1 MYIAHIRKSDG
12 REQPLSNHC
21 RTVSRLCAVN
31 VGGSGLSKMAALIGL
46 MHDMGKATDKFRDY
60 LRTALDGGNPKS
72 PHHHAPTGA
81 IYAYRRWFL
90 RENASACERAAA
102 QIVMLCILGHHAGLE
117 DCLDTKG
124 TSPLLDKIKA
134 EAAPAYVG
142 RAIAWFLKN
151 IADEA
156 ELDALFESACRELSA
171 LFPDLDKPS
180 ADTEIVLGLASR
192 LLLSALVDA
201 DRWDSA
207 CFEYGEN
214 PLETAASPDW
224 NALLNTF
231 EQFRRT
237 HLSGKGEIN
246 RIRADISDLCWEKA
260 ASETG
265 IVTLSV
271 PTGGGK
277 TFSSLRYALRH
288 AALNGQTRIF
298 YIIPYNTILDQNAR
312 DIREALA
319 DYPSILEHHSNV
331 VVDKADE
338 RRADRPAGRHSNAV
352 ESEDEQD
359 AYKRLTER
367 WDSDIVLTSLV
378 QFLNACYAAPN
389 SAARRFHAL
398 TNAVLI
404 FDEIQS
410 LPKACKVLFER
421 AIRFLTKYGHSTVVL
436 CTATQ
441 PRLSL
446 SPAPDELMP
455 HVDALYE
462 RLKRV
467 RYAAQLDASR
477 TCASAGAEIARLFE
491 EKSVLAILNTKA
503 AAWNVYD
510 EATQVLRERGYALV
524 SFDPLLPEE
533 ALADAARACPEDE
546 ILCVHMSTLLCP
558 AHRKKLIAWIKAWLK
573 AGRRVLCVS
582 TALIEAG
589 INVSFPVVIRDLAG
603 LPSIVQAAGRANRN
617 MEYGRGDVLIWNFP
631 EEMRA
636 LARLED
642 IQHGADI
649 TRGMLNASIYADEL
663 DSPATINHYFKRE
676 EDYYASDDNKEK
688 KQDFPVEVRE
698 DGLRKSCYLTDLL
711 GKNADAAKE
720 AKRRV
725 SLKPLV
731 LHQSFRTAGK
741 YFYVI
746 PDNTKSVLVPWG
758 GGAELIA
765 ALNGEHD
772 MREEIQLLQ
781 RAQAYSVNVY
791 DNMFKRLDDAGA
803 IRLIGNSGVYALAD
817 GYYDDAGG
825 VSTEQRELLEL
836 LEL

>member
-1 MYIAHIRKSDG
+1 MYIAHIRESDG
-12 REQPLSNHC
+12 REQLLSAHC
-21 RTVSRLCAVN
+21 RNVAALCSRGAEIV
-31 VGGSGLSKMAALIGL
+31 GLSKLARLIGL
-46 MHDMGKATDKFRDY
+46 MHDMGKATDEFADY
-60 LRTALDGGNPKS
+60 LRAALRDDKAKS

-81 IYAYRRWFL
+81 IYAYRRWFM

-102 QIVMLCILGHHAGLE
+102 QIAMLCILGHHAGLT
-117 DCLDTKG
+117 DCLDVKG
-124 TSPLLDKIKA
+124 KSTLLKNMKD
-134 EAAPAYVG
+134 EAVPVHADE
-142 RAIAWFLKN
+142 AIAWFLQN

-171 LFPDLDKPS
+171 LFHDLDKPS
-180 ADTEIVLGLASR
+180 ADTAVALGLISR
-192 LLLSALVDA
+192 LMLSALVDA

-207 CFEYGEN
+207 CFEYDEN
-214 PLETAASPDW
+214 PFEAASAPDW

-231 EQFRRT
+231 ERFRRT
-237 HLSGKGEIN
+237 HLSGEGDIN

-260 ASETG
+260 ASDTG
-265 IVTLSV
+265 VVTLSV

-288 AALNGQTRIF
+288 AALNGQRRLF

-331 VVDKADE
+331 VI
-338 RRADRPAGRHSNAV
+338 

-359 AYKRLTER
+359 TYKRLTER
-367 WDSDIVLTSLV
+367 WDSDIILTSLV

-421 AIRFLTKYGHSTVVL
+421 AIQFLTQYCRSTVVL

-446 SPAPDELMP
+446 TPAPVELMP
-455 HVDALYE
+455 HVEALYE

-467 RYAAQLDASR
+467 RYIPQLDADR
-477 TCASAGAEIARLFE
+477 TCASAGAEIARLLE

-503 AAWNVYD
+503 AAWSVYD
-510 EATQVLRERGYALV
+510 EATRILRERGHALAA
-524 SFDPLLPEE
+524 FDPLLPED
-533 ALADAARACPEDE
+533 ALADAARACSPDE

-558 AHRKKLIAWIKAWLK
+558 AHRKKLIAWIKAWLR

-603 LPSIVQAAGRANRN
+603 LPSVVQAAGRANRN

-631 EEMRA
+631 EEARA
-636 LARLED
+636 LAHLED
-642 IQHGADI
+642 VQHGADI
-649 TRGMLNASIYADEL
+649 TRTFLNSASIDNDEL
-663 DSPATINHYFKRE
+663 DSPKMIENYFNQEARYIE
-676 EDYYASDDNKEK
+676 E
-688 KQDFPVEVRE
+688 KQKFPVEVRE
-698 DGLRKSCYLTDLL
+698 DGLRKSCYLTELL
-711 GKNADAAKE
+711 GKNTQIVSGIGKY
-720 AKRRV
+720 K

-746 PDNTKSVLVPWG
+746 PDDTKSVLVPWG

-772 MREEIQLLQ
+772 MREEIRLLR

-791 DNMFKRLDDAGA
+791 DNMYRRLKNAGA
-803 IRLIGNSGVYALAD
+803 ISLIGNSGVCALAE
-817 GYYDDAGG
+817 GFYSDAGG
-825 VSTEQRELLEL
+825 VSVEQSELEL

>member
-1 MYIAHIRKSDG
+1 MYIAHIRESDG
-12 REQPLSNHC
+12 KEQTLSSHC
-21 RTVSRLCAVN
+21 RNVAALCSRGAEIAGLSRLAE
-31 VGGSGLSKMAALIGL
+31 LIGL
-46 MHDMGKATDKFRDY
+46 THDMGKATDEFADY
-60 LRTALDGGNPKS
+60 LRAALRDDKAKS

-81 IYAYRRWFL
+81 IYAYRRWFM

-102 QIVMLCILGHHAGLE
+102 QIAMLCILGHHAGLT
-117 DCLDTKG
+117 DCLDVKG
-124 TSPLLDKIKA
+124 KSTLLKNMKD
-134 EAAPAYVG
+134 EAVPVHADE
-142 RAIAWFLKN
+142 AIAWFLQN

-171 LFPDLDKPS
+171 LFPDLDRPS
-180 ADTEIVLGLASR
+180 ADTAVALGLISR
-192 LLLSALVDA
+192 LMLSALVDA

-207 CFEYGEN
+207 CFEYDEN
-214 PLETAASPDW
+214 PFEAASAPDW

-231 EQFRRT
+231 ERFRRT
-237 HLSGKGEIN
+237 HLSGEGDIN
-246 RIRADISDLCWEKA
+246 RIRADISDLCWQKA
-260 ASETG
+260 ASDTG
-265 IVTLSV
+265 VVTLSV

-288 AALNGQTRIF
+288 AALNGQRRLF

-331 VVDKADE
+331 VIESEDE
-338 RRADRPAGRHSNAV
+338 RRADRSAGRHSNA

-359 AYKRLTER
+359 TYKRLTER
-367 WDSDIVLTSLV
+367 WDSDIILTSLV

-421 AIRFLTKYGHSTVVL
+421 AIQFLTQYCRSTVML

-446 SPAPDELMP
+446 TPAPVELMP
-455 HVDALYE
+455 HVEALYE

-467 RYAAQLDASR
+467 RYIPQLDADR
-477 TCASAGAEIARLFE
+477 TCASAGAEIARLLE

-503 AAWNVYD
+503 AAWSVYD
-510 EATQVLRERGYALV
+510 EATRILRERGHALAA
-524 SFDPLLPEE
+524 FDPLLPEDT
-533 ALADAARACPEDE
+533 LADAARACSPDE

-558 AHRKKLIAWIKAWLK
+558 AHRKKLIAWIKAWLR

-603 LPSIVQAAGRANRN
+603 LPSVVQAAGRANRN
-617 MEYGRGDVLIWNFP
+617 MEYGCGDVLIWNFP
-631 EEMRA
+631 EEARA
-636 LARLED
+636 LAHLED
-642 IQHGADI
+642 VQHGADI
-649 TRGMLNASIYADEL
+649 TRTFLNSASIDNDEL
-663 DSPATINHYFKRE
+663 DSPKMIENYFNQEARYIE
-676 EDYYASDDNKEK
+676 E
-688 KQDFPVEVRE
+688 KQKFPVEVRE
-698 DGLRKSCYLTDLL
+698 DGLRKSCYLTELL
-711 GKNADAAKE
+711 GKNTQIVSGIGKY
-720 AKRRV
+720 K

-746 PDNTKSVLVPWG
+746 PDDTKSVLVPWG
-758 GGAELIA
+758 GGAALIA

-772 MREEIQLLQ
+772 MREEIRLLR
-781 RAQAYSVNVY
+781 RAQAYSVNLY
-791 DNMFKRLDDAGA
+791 DNMYRRLKNAGA
-803 IRLIGNSGVYALAD
+803 ISLIGNSGVCALAE
-817 GYYDDAGG
+817 GFYSDAGG
-825 VSTEQRELLEL
+825 VSVEQSELEL

>member
-1 MYIAHIRKSDG
+1 MYIAHIRESDG
-12 REQPLSNHC
+12 REQLLSAHC
-21 RTVSRLCAVN
+21 RNVAALCSRGAEIAGLSRLAE
-31 VGGSGLSKMAALIGL
+31 LIGL
-46 MHDMGKATDKFRDY
+46 THDMGKATDEFADY
-60 LRTALDGGNPKS
+60 LRAALRDDKANS

-81 IYAYRRWFL
+81 IYAYRRWFM
-90 RENASACERAAA
+90 RENAPSCERAAA
-102 QIVMLCILGHHAGLE
+102 QIAMLCILGHHAGLT
-117 DCLDTKG
+117 DCLDVKG
-124 TSPLLDKIKA
+124 RSTLLKNMKD
-134 EAAPAYVG
+134 EAAPVHADE
-142 RAIAWFLKN
+142 AIAWFLQN

-171 LFPDLDKPS
+171 LFHDLDKPS
-180 ADTEIVLGLASR
+180 ADTEIALGLVSR
-192 LLLSALVDA
+192 LMLSALVDA

-207 CFEYGEN
+207 CFEYDEN
-214 PLETAASPDW
+214 PFEAAASPDW

-231 EQFRRT
+231 ERFRRT
-237 HLSGKGEIN
+237 HLSGEGEIN

-260 ASETG
+260 ASDTG
-265 IVTLSV
+265 VVTLSV

-288 AALNGQTRIF
+288 AALNGQRRLF

-331 VVDKADE
+331 VTDPK
-338 RRADRPAGRHSNAV
+338 G
-352 ESEDEQD
+352 ESDDGQT

-367 WDSDIVLTSLV
+367 WDSDIILTSLV

-421 AIRFLTKYGHSTVVL
+421 AIQFLTQYCRSTVVL

-446 SPAPDELMP
+446 TPAPVELMP

-467 RYAAQLDASR
+467 RYIPQLDADR
-477 TCASAGAEIARLFE
+477 TCASAGAEIARMLE

-510 EATQVLRERGYALV
+510 AATQALRERGHALTA
-524 SFDPLLPEE
+524 FDPLLPED
-533 ALADAARACPEDE
+533 ALADAARACSPDE

-558 AHRKKLIAWIKAWLK
+558 AHRKRLIAWIKAWLR

-603 LPSIVQAAGRANRN
+603 LPSVVQAAGRANRN
-617 MEYGRGDVLIWNFP
+617 MEYGCGDVLIWNFP
-631 EEMRA
+631 EEA
-636 LARLED
+636 LALAHLED
-642 IQHGADI
+642 VQHGADI
-649 TRGMLNASIYADEL
+649 TRGMLNASIYADAL
-663 DSPATINHYFKRE
+663 DSPATIDRYFERE
-676 EDYYASDDNKEK
+676 EDYIRD
-688 KQDFPVEVRE
+688 KQKFPVIVRE
-698 DGLRKSCYLTDLL
+698 DGLKKPCCLTDLL
-711 GKNADAAKE
+711 GKNTDAVRE
-720 AKRRV
+720 ASRRKW
-725 SLKPLV
+725 LKPLV
-731 LHQSFRTAGK
+731 LRQSFRTAGK

-746 PDNTKSVLVPWG
+746 PDDTKSVLVPWG

-772 MREEIQLLQ
+772 MREEIRLLR

-791 DNMFKRLDDAGA
+791 DNMYRRLKNAGA
-803 IRLIGNSGVYALAD
+803 ISLIGNGGVCALAE
-817 GYYDDAGG
+817 GFYSDAGG
-825 VSTEQRELLEL
+825 VSVEQSELEL

>member
-1 MYIAHIRKSDG
+1 MYIAHIRESDG
-12 REQPLSNHC
+12 KEQTLSSHC
-21 RTVSRLCAVN
+21 RNVAALCSRGAEIV
-31 VGGSGLSKMAALIGL
+31 GLSKLAELIGL
-46 MHDMGKATDKFRDY
+46 THDMGKATDEFADY
-60 LRTALDGGNPKS
+60 LRAALRDDKAKS

-81 IYAYRRWFL
+81 IYAYRRWFM

-102 QIVMLCILGHHAGLE
+102 QIAMLCILGHHAGLT
-117 DCLDTKG
+117 DCLDVKG
-124 TSPLLDKIKA
+124 QSSLLDKMQA
-134 EAAPAYVG
+134 EAAPVHADK
-142 RAIAWFLKN
+142 AIAWFLQN

-171 LFPDLDKPS
+171 LFHDLDKPS
-180 ADTEIVLGLASR
+180 ADTEIALGLISR
-192 LLLSALVDA
+192 LMLSALVDA

-207 CFEYGEN
+207 CFEYDEN
-214 PLETAASPDW
+214 PFEAASAPDW

-231 EQFRRT
+231 ERFRRT
-237 HLSGKGEIN
+237 HLSGEGEIN
-246 RIRADISDLCWEKA
+246 RIRADISDLCWQKA

-265 IVTLSV
+265 VVTLSV

-288 AALNGQTRIF
+288 AALNGQRRLF

-331 VVDKADE
+331 VIESEDE
-338 RRADRPAGRHSNAV
+338 RRADRSAGRHSNA

-359 AYKRLTER
+359 TYKRLTER
-367 WDSDIVLTSLV
+367 WDSDIILTSLV

-421 AIRFLTKYGHSTVVL
+421 AIQFLTQYCRSTVVL

-446 SPAPDELMP
+446 TPAPVELMP

-467 RYAAQLDASR
+467 RYIPQLDAER
-477 TCASAGAEIARLFE
+477 TCASAGAEIARLLE

-503 AAWNVYD
+503 AAWSVYD
-510 EATQVLRERGYALV
+510 AATQALRERGHALAA
-524 SFDPLLPEE
+524 FDPLLPED
-533 ALADAARACPEDE
+533 ALADAARACSPDE

-558 AHRKKLIAWIKAWLK
+558 AHRKKLIAWIKAWLR

-603 LPSIVQAAGRANRN
+603 LPSVVQAAGRANRN

-631 EEMRA
+631 EEARA
-636 LARLED
+636 LAHLED
-642 IQHGADI
+642 VQHGADI
-649 TRGMLNASIYADEL
+649 TRGMLNASIYADAL
-663 DSPATINHYFKRE
+663 DSPATINRYFERE
-676 EDYYASDDNKEK
+676 EEYIKDKQKFPATDDSGK
-688 KQDFPVEVRE
+688 KI
-698 DGLRKSCYLTDLL
+698 YLTRLL
-711 GKNADAAKE
+711 GKNADAVQSAS
-720 AKRRV
+720 RFR

-746 PDNTKSVLVPWG
+746 PDDTKSVLVPWG

-772 MREEIQLLQ
+772 MREEIQLLR
-781 RAQAYSVNVY
+781 RAQAYSVNLY
-791 DNMFKRLDDAGA
+791 DNMYRRLKNAGA
-803 IRLIGNSGVYALAD
+803 ISLIGNSGVCALAE
-817 GYYDDAGG
+817 GFYSDAGG
-825 VSTEQRELLEL
+825 VSVEQEELEL
-836 LEL
+836 LMC

>member
-1 MYIAHIRKSDG
+1 MYIAHIRESDG
-12 REQPLSNHC
+12 KEQTLSSHC
-21 RTVSRLCAVN
+21 RNVAALCSRGAEIV
-31 VGGSGLSKMAALIGL
+31 GLSKLAELIGL
-46 MHDMGKATDKFRDY
+46 THDMGKATDEFEDY
-60 LRTALDGGNPKS
+60 LRAALRDDKANS

-81 IYAYRRWFL
+81 IYAYRRWFM
-90 RENASACERAAA
+90 RENAPACERAAA
-102 QIVMLCILGHHAGLE
+102 QIAMLCILGHHAGLT
-117 DCLDTKG
+117 DCLDVKG
-124 TSPLLDKIKA
+124 RSTLLKNMKD
-134 EAAPAYVG
+134 EAVLVHADE
-142 RAIAWFLKN
+142 AIAWFLKN
-151 IADEA
+151 ISDEA

-171 LFPDLDKPS
+171 LFHDLDKPS
-180 ADTEIVLGLASR
+180 ADTEIALGLVSR
-192 LLLSALVDA
+192 LMLSALVDA

-207 CFEYGEN
+207 CFEYDEN
-214 PLETAASPDW
+214 PFEAASAPDW

-231 EQFRRT
+231 ERFRRT
-237 HLSGKGEIN
+237 HLSGEGEIN
-246 RIRADISDLCWEKA
+246 RIRADISDLCWQKA
-260 ASETG
+260 ASDTG
-265 IVTLSV
+265 VVTLSV

-288 AALNGQTRIF
+288 AALNGQRRLF

-331 VVDKADE
+331 VI
-338 RRADRPAGRHSNAV
+338 

-359 AYKRLTER
+359 TYKRLTER
-367 WDSDIVLTSLV
+367 WDSDIILTSLV

-421 AIRFLTKYGHSTVVL
+421 AIQFLTQYCRSTVVL

-446 SPAPDELMP
+446 TPAPVELMP
-455 HVDALYE
+455 HVEALYE

-467 RYAAQLDASR
+467 RYIPQLDADR
-477 TCASAGAEIARLFE
+477 TCASAGAEIARLLE

-503 AAWNVYD
+503 AAWSVYD
-510 EATQVLRERGYALV
+510 EATRILRERGHALAA
-524 SFDPLLPEE
+524 FDPLLPEDT
-533 ALADAARACPEDE
+533 LADAARACSPDE

-558 AHRKKLIAWIKAWLK
+558 AHRKKLIAWIKAWLR

-603 LPSIVQAAGRANRN
+603 LPSVVQAAGRANRN
-617 MEYGRGDVLIWNFP
+617 MEYGCGDVLIWNFP
-631 EEMRA
+631 EEARA
-636 LARLED
+636 LAHLED
-642 IQHGADI
+642 VQHGADI
-649 TRGMLNASIYADEL
+649 TRTFLNSASIDNDEL
-663 DSPATINHYFKRE
+663 DSPKMIENYFNQEARYIE
-676 EDYYASDDNKEK
+676 E
-688 KQDFPVEVRE
+688 KQKFPVEVRE
-698 DGLRKSCYLTDLL
+698 DGLRKSCYLTELL
-711 GKNADAAKE
+711 GKNTQIVSGIGKY
-720 AKRRV
+720 K

-746 PDNTKSVLVPWG
+746 PDDTKSVLVPWG

-772 MREEIQLLQ
+772 MREEIRLLR
-781 RAQAYSVNVY
+781 RAQAYSVNLY
-791 DNMFKRLDDAGA
+791 DNMYRRLKNAGA
-803 IRLIGNSGVYALAD
+803 ISLIGNSGVCALAE
-817 GYYDDAGG
+817 GFYSDAGG
-825 VSTEQRELLEL
+825 VSVEQEELEL

>member
-1 MYIAHIRKSDG
+1 MKD
-12 REQPLSNHC
+12 E
-21 RTVSRLCAVN
+21 AVL
-31 VGGSGLSKMAALIGL
+31 V
-46 MHDMGKATDKFRDY
+46 
-60 LRTALDGGNPKS
+60 
-72 PHHHAPTGA
+72 HAD
-81 IYAYRRWFL
+81 
-90 RENASACERAAA
+90 E
-102 QIVMLCILGHHAGLE
+102 
-117 DCLDTKG
+117 
-124 TSPLLDKIKA
+124 
-134 EAAPAYVG
+134 
-142 RAIAWFLKN
+142 AIAWFLKN
-151 IADEA
+151 ISDEA

-171 LFPDLDKPS
+171 LFHDLDKPS
-180 ADTEIVLGLASR
+180 ADTEIALGRVSR
-192 LLLSALVDA
+192 LMLSALVDA

-207 CFEYGEN
+207 CFEYDEN
-214 PLETAASPDW
+214 PFEAASAPDW

-231 EQFRRT
+231 ERFRRT
-237 HLSGKGEIN
+237 HLSGEGEIN
-246 RIRADISDLCWEKA
+246 RIRADISDLCWQKA

-265 IVTLSV
+265 VVTLSV

-288 AALNGQTRIF
+288 AALNGQRRLF

-331 VVDKADE
+331 VIESEDE
-338 RRADRPAGRHSNAV
+338 RRADRSAGRHSNA

-359 AYKRLTER
+359 TYKRLTER
-367 WDSDIVLTSLV
+367 WDSDIILTSLV

-421 AIRFLTKYGHSTVVL
+421 AIQFLTQYCRSTVML

-446 SPAPDELMP
+446 TPAPVELMP
-455 HVDALYE
+455 HVEALYE

-467 RYAAQLDASR
+467 RYIPQLDADR
-477 TCASAGAEIARLFE
+477 TCASAGAEIARLLE

-503 AAWNVYD
+503 AAWSVYD
-510 EATQVLRERGYALV
+510 EATRILRERGHALAA
-524 SFDPLLPEE
+524 FDPLLPEDT
-533 ALADAARACPEDE
+533 LADAARACSPDE

-558 AHRKKLIAWIKAWLK
+558 AHRKKLIAWIKAWLR

-603 LPSIVQAAGRANRN
+603 LPSVVQAAGRANRN
-617 MEYGRGDVLIWNFP
+617 MEYGCGDVLIWNFP
-631 EEMRA
+631 EEARA
-636 LARLED
+636 LAHLED
-642 IQHGADI
+642 VQHGADI
-649 TRGMLNASIYADEL
+649 TRTFLNSASIDNDEL
-663 DSPATINHYFKRE
+663 DSPKMIENYFNQEARYIE
-676 EDYYASDDNKEK
+676 E
-688 KQDFPVEVRE
+688 KQKFPVEVRE
-698 DGLRKSCYLTDLL
+698 DGLRKSCYLTELL
-711 GKNADAAKE
+711 GKNTQIVSGIGKY
-720 AKRRV
+720 K

-731 LHQSFRTAGK
+731 LRQSFRTAGK

-746 PDNTKSVLVPWG
+746 PDDTKSVLVPWG

-772 MREEIQLLQ
+772 MREEIRLLR
-781 RAQAYSVNVY
+781 RAQAYSVNLY
-791 DNMFKRLDDAGA
+791 DNMYRRLKNAGA
-803 IRLIGNSGVYALAD
+803 ISLIGNSGVCALAE
-817 GYYDDAGG
+817 GFYSDAGG
-825 VSTEQRELLEL
+825 VSVEQSELEL

>member
-1 MYIAHIRKSDG
+1 MYIAHIRESDG
-12 REQPLSNHC
+12 KEQTLSSHC
-21 RTVSRLCAVN
+21 RNVAALCSRGAEIVGLSRLAE
-31 VGGSGLSKMAALIGL
+31 LIGL
-46 MHDMGKATDKFRDY
+46 THDMGKATDEFADY
-60 LRTALDGGNPKS
+60 LRAAFRGGKAKS

-81 IYAYRRWFL
+81 IYAYRRWFM

-102 QIVMLCILGHHAGLE
+102 QIAMLCILGHHAGLT
-117 DCLDTKG
+117 DCLDVKG
-124 TSPLLDKIKA
+124 QSTLLEKMK
-134 EAAPAYVG
+134 EAASVHADE
-142 RAIAWFLKN
+142 AIAWFLQN

-156 ELDALFESACRELSA
+156 ELDALYESACRELNA
-171 LFPDLDKPS
+171 LFPDLDRPS
-180 ADTEIVLGLASR
+180 ADTAVALGLISR
-192 LLLSALVDA
+192 LMLSALVDA

-207 CFEYGEN
+207 CFEYDEN
-214 PLETAASPDW
+214 PFEAASAPDW

-231 EQFRRT
+231 ERFRQT
-237 HLSGKGEIN
+237 HLSGEGDIN

-260 ASETG
+260 ASDTG
-265 IVTLSV
+265 VVTLSV

-288 AALNGQTRIF
+288 AALNGQRRLF

-331 VVDKADE
+331 VIESEDE
-338 RRADRPAGRHSNAV
+338 RRADRSAGRHSNT

-359 AYKRLTER
+359 TYKRLTER
-367 WDSDIVLTSLV
+367 WDSDIILTSLV

-421 AIRFLTKYGHSTVVL
+421 AIQFLTQYCRSTVVL

-446 SPAPDELMP
+446 TPAPVELMP

-467 RYAAQLDASR
+467 RYIPQLDAER
-477 TCASAGAEIARLFE
+477 TCASAGAEIARLLE

-503 AAWNVYD
+503 AAWSVYD
-510 EATQVLRERGYALV
+510 EATRILRERGHALAA
-524 SFDPLLPEE
+524 FDPLLPED
-533 ALADAARACPEDE
+533 ALADAARACSPDE

-558 AHRKKLIAWIKAWLK
+558 AHRKKLIAWIKAWLR

-603 LPSIVQAAGRANRN
+603 LPSVVQAAGRANRN
-617 MEYGRGDVLIWNFP
+617 MEYGCGDVLIWNFP
-631 EEMRA
+631 EETRA
-636 LARLED
+636 LAHLED
-642 IQHGADI
+642 VQHGADI
-649 TRGMLNASIYADEL
+649 TRTFLNSASIDNDEL
-663 DSPATINHYFKRE
+663 DSPKMIENYFNQEARYIE
-676 EDYYASDDNKEK
+676 E
-688 KQDFPVEVRE
+688 KQKFPVEVRE

-711 GKNADAAKE
+711 GKNT
-720 AKRRV
+720 RIV
-725 SLKPLV
+725 SGIGKYKLLKPLV

-746 PDNTKSVLVPWG
+746 PDDTKSVLVPWG

-772 MREEIQLLQ
+772 MREEIRLLR

-791 DNMFKRLDDAGA
+791 DNMFKRLRGAGA
-803 IRLIGNSGVYALAD
+803 ISLIGNSGVCALAE
-817 GYYDDAGG
+817 GFYSDAGG
-825 VSTEQRELLEL
+825 VSVEQSELEL
-836 LEL
+836 LEW

>member
-1 MYIAHIRKSDG
+1 MYIAHIRESDG
-12 REQPLSNHC
+12 KEQTLSSHC
-21 RTVSRLCAVN
+21 RNVAALCSRGAEIV
-31 VGGSGLSKMAALIGL
+31 GLSKLARLIGL
-46 MHDMGKATDKFRDY
+46 MHDMGKATDKFADY
-60 LRTALDGGNPKS
+60 LRAALRDDKANS

-81 IYAYRRWFL
+81 IYAYRRWFM

-102 QIVMLCILGHHAGLE
+102 QIAMLCILGHHAGLT
-117 DCLDTKG
+117 DCLDVKG
-124 TSPLLDKIKA
+124 QSKLLEKMK
-134 EAAPAYVG
+134 EAASVHADE
-142 RAIAWFLKN
+142 AIAWFLQN

-156 ELDALFESACRELSA
+156 ELDALYESACRELNA
-171 LFPDLDKPS
+171 LFPDLDRPS
-180 ADTEIVLGLASR
+180 ADTAVALGLISR
-192 LLLSALVDA
+192 LMLSALVDA

-207 CFEYGEN
+207 CFEYNEN
-214 PLETAASPDW
+214 PFEAAAAPDW

-231 EQFRRT
+231 ERFRRT
-237 HLSGKGEIN
+237 HLSGEGDIN
-246 RIRADISDLCWEKA
+246 RIRADISDLCWQKA
-260 ASETG
+260 ASDTG
-265 IVTLSV
+265 VVTLSV

-288 AALNGQTRIF
+288 AALNGQRRIF

-331 VVDKADE
+331 VIESEDE
-338 RRADRPAGRHSNAV
+338 RRADRSAGRHSNA
-352 ESEDEQD
+352 ESEDEQAD
-359 AYKRLTER
+359 YKRLTER
-367 WDSDIVLTSLV
+367 WDSDIILTSLV

-421 AIRFLTKYGHSTVVL
+421 AIQFLTQYCRSTVML

-446 SPAPDELMP
+446 TPAPVELMP

-467 RYAAQLDASR
+467 RYIPQLDADR
-477 TCASAGAEIARLFE
+477 TCASAGAEIARMLE

-510 EATQVLRERGYALV
+510 AATQALRERGYALAA
-524 SFDPLLPEE
+524 FDPHLPEE
-533 ALADAARACPEDE
+533 ALVDAARASSPDE
-546 ILCVHMSTLLCP
+546 TLCVHMSTLLCP
-558 AHRKKLIAWIKAWLK
+558 AHRKKLIAWIKAWLR

-603 LPSIVQAAGRANRN
+603 LPSVVQAAGRANRN

-631 EEMRA
+631 EETRA
-636 LARLED
+636 LAHLED
-642 IQHGADI
+642 VQHGADI
-649 TRGMLNASIYADEL
+649 TRTFLNSASIDNDEL
-663 DSPATINHYFKRE
+663 DSPKMIENYFNQEARYIE
-676 EDYYASDDNKEK
+676 E
-688 KQDFPVEVRE
+688 KQKFPVEVRE
-698 DGLRKSCYLTDLL
+698 DGRRKPCCLTGLL
-711 GKNADAAKE
+711 GKNTDAVRE
-720 AKRRV
+720 AGRREW
-725 SLKPLV
+725 LKLLV
-731 LHQSFRTAGK
+731 LRQSFRTAGK

-746 PDNTKSVLVPWG
+746 PDDTKSVLVPWG

-772 MREEIQLLQ
+772 MREEIRLLR

-791 DNMFKRLDDAGA
+791 DNMYRRLKNAGA
-803 IRLIGNSGVYALAD
+803 ISPIGNSGVCALAD
-817 GYYDDAGG
+817 GFYSNEGG
-825 VSTEQRELLEL
+825 LSVEQHELEPIIFS
-836 LEL
+836 

>member
-1 MYIAHIRKSDG
+1 MYIAHIRESDG
-12 REQPLSNHC
+12 REQLLSAHC
-21 RTVSRLCAVN
+21 RNVAALCSRGAEIV
-31 VGGSGLSKMAALIGL
+31 GLSKLAELIGL
-46 MHDMGKATDKFRDY
+46 THDMGKATDEFADY
-60 LRTALDGGNPKS
+60 LRAALRDDKAKS

-81 IYAYRRWFL
+81 IYAYRRWFM

-102 QIVMLCILGHHAGLE
+102 QIAMLCILGHHAGLT
-117 DCLDTKG
+117 DCLDVKG
-124 TSPLLDKIKA
+124 KSTLLKNMKD
-134 EAAPAYVG
+134 EAAPVHADK
-142 RAIAWFLKN
+142 AIAWFLQN

-171 LFPDLDKPS
+171 LFHDLDRPS
-180 ADTEIVLGLASR
+180 ADTAVALGLVSR
-192 LLLSALVDA
+192 LMLSALVDA

-207 CFEYGEN
+207 CFEYDEN
-214 PLETAASPDW
+214 PFEAASAPDW

-231 EQFRRT
+231 ERFRQT
-237 HLSGKGEIN
+237 HLSGEGEIN
-246 RIRADISDLCWEKA
+246 RIRADISDLCWQKA

-265 IVTLSV
+265 VVTLSV

-288 AALNGQTRIF
+288 AALNGQRRLF

-331 VVDKADE
+331 VIESEDE
-338 RRADRPAGRHSNAV
+338 RRADRSAGRHSNA

-359 AYKRLTER
+359 TYKRLTER
-367 WDSDIVLTSLV
+367 WDSDIILTSLV

-421 AIRFLTKYGHSTVVL
+421 AIQFLTQYCRSTVVL

-446 SPAPDELMP
+446 TPAPVELMP
-455 HVDALYE
+455 HVEALYE

-467 RYAAQLDASR
+467 RYIPQLDADR
-477 TCASAGAEIARLFE
+477 TCASAGAEIARLLE

-503 AAWNVYD
+503 AAWSVYD
-510 EATQVLRERGYALV
+510 EATRILRERGHALAA
-524 SFDPLLPEE
+524 FDPLLPEDT
-533 ALADAARACPEDE
+533 LADAARACSPDE
-546 ILCVHMSTLLCP
+546 ILCVNMSTLLCP
-558 AHRKKLIAWIKAWLK
+558 AHRKKLIAWIKAWLR

-603 LPSIVQAAGRANRN
+603 LPSVVQAAGRANRN

-631 EEMRA
+631 EEARA
-636 LARLED
+636 LAHLED
-642 IQHGADI
+642 VQHGADI
-649 TRGMLNASIYADEL
+649 TRTFLNSASIDNDEL
-663 DSPATINHYFKRE
+663 DSPKMIENYFNQEARYIE
-676 EDYYASDDNKEK
+676 E
-688 KQDFPVEVRE
+688 KQEFPVEVRE
-698 DGLRKSCYLTDLL
+698 DGLRKSCYLTELL
-711 GKNADAAKE
+711 GKNTQIVSGIGKY
-720 AKRRV
+720 K

-746 PDNTKSVLVPWG
+746 PDDTKSVIVPWG
-758 GGAELIA
+758 GGAALIA

-772 MREEIQLLQ
+772 MREEIQLLR
-781 RAQAYSVNVY
+781 RAQAYSVNLY
-791 DNMFKRLDDAGA
+791 DNMYRRLKNAGA
-803 IRLIGNSGVYALAD
+803 ISLIGNSGVCALAE
-817 GYYDDAGG
+817 GFYSDAGG
-825 VSTEQRELLEL
+825 VSVEQSELEL

>member
-1 MYIAHIRKSDG
+1 MYIAHIRESDG
-12 REQPLSNHC
+12 REQLLSAHC
-21 RTVSRLCAVN
+21 RNVAALCSRGAEIV
-31 VGGSGLSKMAALIGL
+31 GLSKLAELIGL
-46 MHDMGKATDKFRDY
+46 THDMGKATDEFADY
-60 LRTALDGGNPKS
+60 LRAALRDDKAKS

-81 IYAYRRWFL
+81 IYAYRRWFM

-102 QIVMLCILGHHAGLE
+102 QIAMLCILGHHAGLT
-117 DCLDTKG
+117 DCLDVKG
-124 TSPLLDKIKA
+124 KSTLLKNMKD
-134 EAAPAYVG
+134 EAVPVHADE
-142 RAIAWFLKN
+142 AIAWFLQN

-171 LFPDLDKPS
+171 LFHDLDKPS
-180 ADTEIVLGLASR
+180 ADTAVALGLISR
-192 LLLSALVDA
+192 LMLSALVDA

-207 CFEYGEN
+207 CFEYDEN
-214 PLETAASPDW
+214 PFEAASAPDW

-231 EQFRRT
+231 ERFRRT
-237 HLSGKGEIN
+237 HLSGEGDIN

-260 ASETG
+260 ASDTG
-265 IVTLSV
+265 VVTLSV

-288 AALNGQTRIF
+288 AALNGQRRLF

-331 VVDKADE
+331 VIESEDE
-338 RRADRPAGRHSNAV
+338 RRADRSAGRHSNA
-352 ESEDEQD
+352 EPEDEQAD
-359 AYKRLTER
+359 YKRLTER
-367 WDSDIVLTSLV
+367 WDSDIILTSLV

-421 AIRFLTKYGHSTVVL
+421 AIQFLTQYCRSTVVL

-441 PRLSL
+441 PHLSL
-446 SPAPDELMP
+446 TPAPVELMP

-467 RYAAQLDASR
+467 RYIPQLDADR
-477 TCASAGAEIARLFE
+477 TCASAGAEIARLLE

-503 AAWNVYD
+503 AAWSVYD
-510 EATQVLRERGYALV
+510 AATQALRERGHALAA
-524 SFDPLLPEE
+524 FDPLLPED
-533 ALADAARACPEDE
+533 ALADAARACSPDE

-558 AHRKKLIAWIKAWLK
+558 AHRKKLIAWIKAWLR

-603 LPSIVQAAGRANRN
+603 LPSVVQAAGRANRN
-617 MEYGRGDVLIWNFP
+617 MEYGCGDVLIWNFS
-631 EEMRA
+631 EEARA
-636 LARLED
+636 LAHLED
-642 IQHGADI
+642 VQHGADI
-649 TRGMLNASIYADEL
+649 TRGMLNASIYADAL

-676 EDYYASDDNKEK
+676 EDYYARGDNKEK
-688 KQDFPVEVRE
+688 QKFPVIVRE
-698 DGLRKSCYLTDLL
+698 DGLKKPCYLTELL
-711 GKNADAAKE
+711 GKNTQIVSGIGKY
-720 AKRRV
+720 K

-746 PDNTKSVLVPWG
+746 PDDTKSVLVPWG
-758 GGAELIA
+758 GGAALIA

-772 MREEIQLLQ
+772 MREEIRLLR
-781 RAQAYSVNVY
+781 RAQAYSVNLY
-791 DNMFKRLDDAGA
+791 DNMYRRLKNAGA
-803 IRLIGNSGVYALAD
+803 ISLIGNSGVCALAE
-817 GYYDDAGG
+817 GFYSDAGG
-825 VSTEQRELLEL
+825 VSVEQSELEL

>member
-1 MYIAHIRKSDG
+1 MYIAHIRESDG
-12 REQPLSNHC
+12 KEQTLSSHC
-21 RTVSRLCAVN
+21 RNVAALCSRGAEIVGLSRLAE
-31 VGGSGLSKMAALIGL
+31 LIGL
-46 MHDMGKATDKFRDY
+46 THDMGKATDEFADY
-60 LRTALDGGNPKS
+60 LRAALRDDKANS

-81 IYAYRRWFL
+81 IYAYRRWFM
-90 RENASACERAAA
+90 RENAPSCERAAA
-102 QIVMLCILGHHAGLE
+102 QIAMLCILGHHAGLT
-117 DCLDTKG
+117 DCLDVKG
-124 TSPLLDKIKA
+124 QSSLLDKMQA
-134 EAAPAYVG
+134 EAAPVHADK
-142 RAIAWFLKN
+142 AIAWFLQN

-171 LFPDLDKPS
+171 LFHDLDKPS
-180 ADTEIVLGLASR
+180 AGTAVALGLISR
-192 LLLSALVDA
+192 LMLSALVDA

-207 CFEYGEN
+207 CFEYDEN
-214 PLETAASPDW
+214 PFEAASAPDW

-231 EQFRRT
+231 ERFRRT
-237 HLSGKGEIN
+237 HLSGEGEIN
-246 RIRADISDLCWEKA
+246 RIRADISDLCWQKA
-260 ASETG
+260 ASDTG
-265 IVTLSV
+265 VVTLSV

-288 AALNGQTRIF
+288 AALNGQRRLF

-331 VVDKADE
+331 VIESEDE
-338 RRADRPAGRHSNAV
+338 RRADRSAGRHSNA
-352 ESEDEQD
+352 ESEDEQAD
-359 AYKRLTER
+359 YKRLTER
-367 WDSDIVLTSLV
+367 WDSDIILTSLV

-421 AIRFLTKYGHSTVVL
+421 AIQFLTQYCRSTVVL

-446 SPAPDELMP
+446 TPAPVELMP

-467 RYAAQLDASR
+467 RYIPQLDADR
-477 TCASAGAEIARLFE
+477 TCASAGAEIARLLE

-503 AAWNVYD
+503 AAWSVYD
-510 EATQVLRERGYALV
+510 EATRILRERGHALAA
-524 SFDPLLPEE
+524 FDPHLPEE
-533 ALADAARACPEDE
+533 ALSDAARASSPDE
-546 ILCVHMSTLLCP
+546 TLCVHMSTLLCP
-558 AHRKKLIAWIKAWLK
+558 AHRKKLIAWIKAWLR

-603 LPSIVQAAGRANRN
+603 LPSVVQAAGRANRN

-631 EEMRA
+631 EEARA
-636 LARLED
+636 LAHLED
-642 IQHGADI
+642 VQHGADI
-649 TRGMLNASIYADEL
+649 TRGMLNASIYAGEL
-663 DSPATINHYFKRE
+663 DSPAAIDRYFERE
-676 EDYYASDDNKEK
+676 EDYIRD
-688 KQDFPVEVRE
+688 KQKFPVIVRE
-698 DGLRKSCYLTDLL
+698 DGLKKPCCLTDLL
-711 GKNADAAKE
+711 GKNTDAVRE
-720 AKRRV
+720 ASRRKW
-725 SLKPLV
+725 LKLLV
-731 LHQSFRTAGK
+731 LRQSFRTAGQ

-746 PDNTKSVLVPWG
+746 PDDTKSVLVPWG
-758 GGAELIA
+758 GGAALIA

-772 MREEIQLLQ
+772 MREEIQLLR

-791 DNMFKRLDDAGA
+791 DNMYRRLKNAGA
-803 IRLIGNSGVYALAD
+803 ISLIGNSGVCALAE
-817 GYYDDAGG
+817 GFYSDAGG
-825 VSTEQRELLEL
+825 VSVEQEELEL

>member
-1 MYIAHIRKSDG
+1 MYIAHIRESDG
-12 REQPLSNHC
+12 KEQTLSLHC
-21 RTVSRLCAVN
+21 RNVAALCSRGAEIV
-31 VGGSGLSKMAALIGL
+31 GLSKLARLIGL
-46 MHDMGKATDKFRDY
+46 MHDMGKATDEFADY
-60 LRTALDGGNPKS
+60 LRAALRDDKANS

-81 IYAYRRWFL
+81 IYAYRRWFM

-102 QIVMLCILGHHAGLE
+102 QIAMLCILGHHAGLT
-117 DCLDTKG
+117 DCLDVKG
-124 TSPLLDKIKA
+124 QSSLLDKMQA
-134 EAAPAYVG
+134 EAAPVHADE
-142 RAIAWFLKN
+142 AIAWFLQN

-171 LFPDLDKPS
+171 LFHDLDKPS
-180 ADTEIVLGLASR
+180 ADTEIALGLVSR
-192 LLLSALVDA
+192 LMLSALVDA

-207 CFEYGEN
+207 CFEYDEN
-214 PLETAASPDW
+214 PFEAASAPDW

-231 EQFRRT
+231 ERFRQT
-237 HLSGKGEIN
+237 HLSGEGDIN
-246 RIRADISDLCWEKA
+246 RIRADISDLCWQKA

-288 AALNGQTRIF
+288 AALNGQRRLF

-331 VVDKADE
+331 VIESEDE
-338 RRADRPAGRHSNAV
+338 RRADRSAGRHSNA

-359 AYKRLTER
+359 TYKRLTER
-367 WDSDIVLTSLV
+367 WDSDIILTSLV

-421 AIRFLTKYGHSTVVL
+421 AIQFLTQYCRSTVVL

-446 SPAPDELMP
+446 TPAPVELMP
-455 HVDALYE
+455 HVEALYE

-467 RYAAQLDASR
+467 RYIPQLDADR
-477 TCASAGAEIARLFE
+477 TCASAGAEIARLLE

-503 AAWNVYD
+503 AAWSVYD
-510 EATQVLRERGYALV
+510 EATRILRERGHALAA
-524 SFDPLLPEE
+524 FDPLLPED
-533 ALADAARACPEDE
+533 ALADAARACSPDE

-558 AHRKKLIAWIKAWLK
+558 AHRKKLIAWIKAWLR

-603 LPSIVQAAGRANRN
+603 LPSVVQAAGRANRN

-631 EEMRA
+631 EEARA
-636 LARLED
+636 LAHLED
-642 IQHGADI
+642 VQHGADI
-649 TRGMLNASIYADEL
+649 TRTFLNSASIDNDEL
-663 DSPATINHYFKRE
+663 DSPKMIENYFNQEGRYIE
-676 EDYYASDDNKEK
+676 E
-688 KQDFPVEVRE
+688 KQEFPVEVRE
-698 DGLRKSCYLTDLL
+698 DGLRKSCYLTELL
-711 GKNADAAKE
+711 GKNTQIVSGIGKY
-720 AKRRV
+720 K

-746 PDNTKSVLVPWG
+746 PDDTKSVLVPWG
-758 GGAELIA
+758 GGAALIA

-772 MREEIQLLQ
+772 MREEIRLLR
-781 RAQAYSVNVY
+781 RAQAYSVNLY
-791 DNMFKRLDDAGA
+791 DNMYRRLKNAGA
-803 IRLIGNSGVYALAD
+803 ISLIGNSGVCALAE
-817 GYYDDAGG
+817 GFYSDAGG
-825 VSTEQRELLEL
+825 VSVEQSELEL

>member
-1 MYIAHIRKSDG
+1 MYIAHIRESDG
-12 REQPLSNHC
+12 KEQTLSSHC
-21 RTVSRLCAVN
+21 RNVAALCSRGAEIV
-31 VGGSGLSKMAALIGL
+31 GLSKLAELIGL
-46 MHDMGKATDKFRDY
+46 THDMGKATDEFADY
-60 LRTALDGGNPKS
+60 LRAALRDDKAKS

-81 IYAYRRWFL
+81 IYAYRRWFM

-102 QIVMLCILGHHAGLE
+102 QIAMLCILGHHAGLT
-117 DCLDTKG
+117 DCLDVKG
-124 TSPLLDKIKA
+124 KSTLLKNMKD
-134 EAAPAYVG
+134 EAVPVHADE
-142 RAIAWFLKN
+142 AIAWFLQN

-171 LFPDLDKPS
+171 LFHDLDKPS
-180 ADTEIVLGLASR
+180 ADTEIALGLISR
-192 LLLSALVDA
+192 LMLSALVDA

-207 CFEYGEN
+207 CFEYDEN
-214 PLETAASPDW
+214 PFEAASAPDW

-231 EQFRRT
+231 ERFRRT
-237 HLSGKGEIN
+237 HLSGEGEIN

-260 ASETG
+260 ASDTG
-265 IVTLSV
+265 VVTLSV

-288 AALNGQTRIF
+288 AALNGQRRLF

-319 DYPSILEHHSNV
+319 EYPSILEHHSNV
-331 VVDKADE
+331 VI
-338 RRADRPAGRHSNAV
+338 

-359 AYKRLTER
+359 TYKRLTER
-367 WDSDIVLTSLV
+367 WDSDIILTSLV

-421 AIRFLTKYGHSTVVL
+421 AIQFLTQYCRSTVVL

-441 PRLSL
+441 PRLSFT
-446 SPAPDELMP
+446 PAPVELMP
-455 HVDALYE
+455 HVEALYE

-467 RYAAQLDASR
+467 RYIPQLDAER
-477 TCASAGAEIARLFE
+477 TCASAGAEIARLLE

-503 AAWNVYD
+503 AAWSVYD
-510 EATQVLRERGYALV
+510 AATQALRERGHALAA
-524 SFDPLLPEE
+524 FDPLLPED
-533 ALADAARACPEDE
+533 ALADAARACSPDE

-558 AHRKKLIAWIKAWLK
+558 AHRKRLIAWIKAWLR

-603 LPSIVQAAGRANRN
+603 LPSVVQAAGRANRN
-617 MEYGRGDVLIWNFP
+617 MEYGCGDVLIWNFP
-631 EEMRA
+631 EEARA
-636 LARLED
+636 LAHLED
-642 IQHGADI
+642 VQHGADI
-649 TRGMLNASIYADEL
+649 TRTFLNSASIDNDEL
-663 DSPATINHYFKRE
+663 DSPKMIENYFNQEARYIE
-676 EDYYASDDNKEK
+676 E
-688 KQDFPVEVRE
+688 KQEFPVEVRE
-698 DGLRKSCYLTDLL
+698 DGLRKSCYLTELL
-711 GKNADAAKE
+711 GKNTQIVSGIGKY
-720 AKRRV
+720 K

-746 PDNTKSVLVPWG
+746 PDDTKSVLVPWG

-772 MREEIQLLQ
+772 MREEIRLLR
-781 RAQAYSVNVY
+781 RAQAYSVNLY
-791 DNMFKRLDDAGA
+791 DNMYRRLKNAGA
-803 IRLIGNSGVYALAD
+803 ISLIGNSGVCALAE
-817 GYYDDAGG
+817 GFYSDAGG
-825 VSTEQRELLEL
+825 VSVEQEELEL
-836 LEL
+836 LMC

>member
-1 MYIAHIRKSDG
+1 MYIAHIRESDG
-12 REQPLSNHC
+12 KEQTLSSHC
-21 RTVSRLCAVN
+21 RNVAALCSRGAEIAGLSRLAE
-31 VGGSGLSKMAALIGL
+31 LIGL
-46 MHDMGKATDKFRDY
+46 THDMGKATDEFADY
-60 LRTALDGGNPKS
+60 LRAALRDDKANS

-81 IYAYRRWFL
+81 IYAYRRWFM

-102 QIVMLCILGHHAGLE
+102 QIAMLCILGHHAGLT
-117 DCLDTKG
+117 DCLDVKG
-124 TSPLLDKIKA
+124 QSSLLDKMQA
-134 EAAPAYVG
+134 EAAPVHADE
-142 RAIAWFLKN
+142 AIAWFLQN

-156 ELDALFESACRELSA
+156 ELDALFENACRELSA
-171 LFPDLDKPS
+171 LFHDLDKPS
-180 ADTEIVLGLASR
+180 ADTAVALGLISR
-192 LLLSALVDA
+192 LMLSALVDA

-207 CFEYGEN
+207 CFEYDEN
-214 PLETAASPDW
+214 PFEAASAPDW

-231 EQFRRT
+231 ERFRQT
-237 HLSGKGEIN
+237 HLSGEGEIN

-260 ASETG
+260 ASDTG
-265 IVTLSV
+265 VVTLSV

-288 AALNGQTRIF
+288 AALNGQRRIF

-331 VVDKADE
+331 VIESEDE
-338 RRADRPAGRHSNAV
+338 RRADRSAGRHSNT

-359 AYKRLTER
+359 TYKRLTER
-367 WDSDIVLTSLV
+367 WDSDIILTSLV

-421 AIRFLTKYGHSTVVL
+421 AIQFLTQYCRSTVVL

-441 PRLSL
+441 PRLSFT
-446 SPAPDELMP
+446 PAPVELMP

-467 RYAAQLDASR
+467 RYIPQLDAER
-477 TCASAGAEIARLFE
+477 TCASAGAEIARMLE

-503 AAWNVYD
+503 AAWSVYD
-510 EATQVLRERGYALV
+510 AATQALRERGHALAA
-524 SFDPLLPEE
+524 FDPLLPED
-533 ALADAARACPEDE
+533 ALADAARACSPDE

-558 AHRKKLIAWIKAWLK
+558 AHRKKLIAWIKAWLR

-603 LPSIVQAAGRANRN
+603 LPSVVQAAGRANRN

-631 EEMRA
+631 EEARA
-636 LARLED
+636 LAHLED
-642 IQHGADI
+642 VQHGADI
-649 TRGMLNASIYADEL
+649 TRTFLNSASIDNDEL
-663 DSPATINHYFKRE
+663 DSPKMIENYFNQEGRYIE
-676 EDYYASDDNKEK
+676 E
-688 KQDFPVEVRE
+688 KQEFPVEVRE
-698 DGLRKSCYLTDLL
+698 DGLRKSCYLTELL
-711 GKNADAAKE
+711 GKNTQIVSGIGKY
-720 AKRRV
+720 K

-746 PDNTKSVLVPWG
+746 PDDTKSVLVPWG
-758 GGAELIA
+758 GGAALIA

-772 MREEIQLLQ
+772 MREEIRLLR
-781 RAQAYSVNVY
+781 RAQAYSVNLY
-791 DNMFKRLDDAGA
+791 DNMYRRLKNAGA
-803 IRLIGNSGVYALAD
+803 ISLIGNSGVCALAE
-817 GYYDDAGG
+817 GFYSDAGG
-825 VSTEQRELLEL
+825 VSVEQSELEL

>member
-1 MYIAHIRKSDG
+1 MYIAHIRESDG
-12 REQPLSNHC
+12 KEQTLSSHC
-21 RTVSRLCAVN
+21 RNVAALCSRGAEIV
-31 VGGSGLSKMAALIGL
+31 GLSKLAELIGL
-46 MHDMGKATDKFRDY
+46 THDMGKATDEFGDY
-60 LRTALDGGNPKS
+60 LRAAFRGDKANS

-81 IYAYRRWFL
+81 IYAYRRWFM
-90 RENASACERAAA
+90 RENAPSCERAAA
-102 QIVMLCILGHHAGLE
+102 QIAMLCILGHHAGLT
-117 DCLDTKG
+117 DCLDVKG
-124 TSPLLDKIKA
+124 QSSLLDKMQA
-134 EAAPAYVG
+134 EAVPVHADE
-142 RAIAWFLKN
+142 AIAWFLQN

-171 LFPDLDKPS
+171 LFHDLDKPS
-180 ADTEIVLGLASR
+180 ADTAVALGLISR
-192 LLLSALVDA
+192 LMLSALVDA

-207 CFEYGEN
+207 CFEYDEN
-214 PLETAASPDW
+214 PFEAASAPDW

-231 EQFRRT
+231 ERFRRT
-237 HLSGKGEIN
+237 HLSGEGEIN
-246 RIRADISDLCWEKA
+246 RIRADISDLCWQKA
-260 ASETG
+260 ASDTG
-265 IVTLSV
+265 VVTLFV

-288 AALNGQTRIF
+288 AALNGQRRLF

-331 VVDKADE
+331 VI
-338 RRADRPAGRHSNAV
+338 

-359 AYKRLTER
+359 TYKRLTER
-367 WDSDIVLTSLV
+367 WDSDIILTSLV

-421 AIRFLTKYGHSTVVL
+421 AIQFLTQYCRSTVVL

-446 SPAPDELMP
+446 TPAPVELMP
-455 HVDALYE
+455 HVEALYE

-467 RYAAQLDASR
+467 RYIPQLDADR
-477 TCASAGAEIARLFE
+477 TCASAGAEIARLLE

-510 EATQVLRERGYALV
+510 AATQALRERGYALAA
-524 SFDPLLPEE
+524 FDPCLPEE
-533 ALADAARACPEDE
+533 ALVDAARASSPDE
-546 ILCVHMSTLLCP
+546 TLCVHMSTLLCP
-558 AHRKKLIAWIKAWLK
+558 AHRKKLIAWIKAWLR

-603 LPSIVQAAGRANRN
+603 LPSVVQAAGRANRN
-617 MEYGRGDVLIWNFP
+617 MEYGCGDVLIWNFP
-631 EEMRA
+631 EEARA
-636 LARLED
+636 LAHLGD
-642 IQHGADI
+642 VQHGADI
-649 TRGMLNASIYADEL
+649 TRTFLNSASIDNDEL
-663 DSPATINHYFKRE
+663 DSPKMIENYFNQEGRYIE
-676 EDYYASDDNKEK
+676 E
-688 KQDFPVEVRE
+688 KQEFPVEVRE
-698 DGLRKSCYLTDLL
+698 DGLRKSCYLTELL
-711 GKNADAAKE
+711 GKNTQIVSGIGKY
-720 AKRRV
+720 K

-746 PDNTKSVLVPWG
+746 PDDTKSVIVPWG

-772 MREEIQLLQ
+772 MREEIRLLR
-781 RAQAYSVNVY
+781 RAQAYSVNLY
-791 DNMFKRLDDAGA
+791 DNMYKRLKNVGA
-803 IRLIGNSGVYALAD
+803 ISPIGNSGVCALAE
-817 GYYDDAGG
+817 GFYSDAGG
-825 VSTEQRELLEL
+825 VSVEQSELEL

>member
-1 MYIAHIRKSDG
+1 MYIAHIRESDG
-12 REQPLSNHC
+12 REQLLSAHC
-21 RTVSRLCAVN
+21 RNVAALCSRGAEIV
-31 VGGSGLSKMAALIGL
+31 GLSKLAELIGL
-46 MHDMGKATDKFRDY
+46 THDMGKATDEFADY
-60 LRTALDGGNPKS
+60 LRAALRDDKAKS

-81 IYAYRRWFL
+81 IYAYRRWFM
-90 RENASACERAAA
+90 RENAPSCERAAA
-102 QIVMLCILGHHAGLE
+102 QIAMLCILGHHAGLT
-117 DCLDTKG
+117 DCLDVKG
-124 TSPLLDKIKA
+124 KSTLLKNMKD
-134 EAAPAYVG
+134 EAVPVHADE
-142 RAIAWFLKN
+142 AIAWFLQN

-171 LFPDLDKPS
+171 LFHDLDKPS
-180 ADTEIVLGLASR
+180 ADTEIALGLVSR
-192 LLLSALVDA
+192 LMLSALVDA

-207 CFEYGEN
+207 CFEYDEN
-214 PLETAASPDW
+214 PFEAASAPDW

-231 EQFRRT
+231 ERFRRT
-237 HLSGKGEIN
+237 HLSGEGEIN
-246 RIRADISDLCWEKA
+246 RIRADISDLCWQKA

-265 IVTLSV
+265 VVTLSV

-288 AALNGQTRIF
+288 AALNGQRRLF

-331 VVDKADE
+331 VI
-338 RRADRPAGRHSNAV
+338 

-359 AYKRLTER
+359 TYKRLTER
-367 WDSDIVLTSLV
+367 WDSDIILTSLV

-421 AIRFLTKYGHSTVVL
+421 AIQFLTQYCRSTVVL

-446 SPAPDELMP
+446 TPAPVELMP
-455 HVDALYE
+455 HVEALYE

-467 RYAAQLDASR
+467 RYIPQLDADR
-477 TCASAGAEIARLFE
+477 TCASAGAEIARLLE

-510 EATQVLRERGYALV
+510 AATQALRERGYALV
-524 SFDPLLPEE
+524 AFDPCLPEE
-533 ALADAARACPEDE
+533 ALVDAARASSPDE
-546 ILCVHMSTLLCP
+546 TLCVHMSTLLCP
-558 AHRKKLIAWIKAWLK
+558 AHRKKLIAWIKAWLR

-603 LPSIVQAAGRANRN
+603 LPSVVQAAGRANRN
-617 MEYGRGDVLIWNFP
+617 MEYGCGDVLIWNFP
-631 EEMRA
+631 EEARA
-636 LARLED
+636 LAHLGD
-642 IQHGADI
+642 VQHGADI
-649 TRGMLNASIYADEL
+649 TRTFLNSASIDNDEL
-663 DSPATINHYFKRE
+663 DSPKMIENYFNQEARYIE
-676 EDYYASDDNKEK
+676 E
-688 KQDFPVEVRE
+688 KQEFPVEVRE
-698 DGLRKSCYLTDLL
+698 DGLRKPCCLTGLL
-711 GKNADAAKE
+711 GKNTDAVRE
-720 AKRRV
+720 AGRREW
-725 SLKPLV
+725 LKLLV
-731 LHQSFRTAGK
+731 LRQSFRTAGK

-746 PDNTKSVLVPWG
+746 PDDTKSVIVPWG

-772 MREEIQLLQ
+772 MREEIRLLR

-791 DNMFKRLDDAGA
+791 DNMYRRLKNAGA
-803 IRLIGNSGVYALAD
+803 ISLIGNSGVCALAE
-817 GYYDDAGG
+817 GFYSDAGG
-825 VSTEQRELLEL
+825 VSVEQSELEL
-836 LEL
+836 LEW

>member
-1 MYIAHIRKSDG
+1 MYIAHIRESDG
-12 REQPLSNHC
+12 KEQTLSSHC
-21 RTVSRLCAVN
+21 RNVAALCSRGAEIAGLSRLAE
-31 VGGSGLSKMAALIGL
+31 LIGL
-46 MHDMGKATDKFRDY
+46 THDMGKATDEFADY
-60 LRTALDGGNPKS
+60 LRAALRDDKAKS

-81 IYAYRRWFL
+81 IYAYRRWFM

-102 QIVMLCILGHHAGLE
+102 QIAMLCILGHHAGLT
-117 DCLDTKG
+117 DCLDVKG
-124 TSPLLDKIKA
+124 KSTLLKNMKD
-134 EAAPAYVG
+134 EAAPVHADK
-142 RAIAWFLKN
+142 AIAWFLQN

-171 LFPDLDKPS
+171 LFHDLDRPS
-180 ADTEIVLGLASR
+180 ADTAVALGLISR
-192 LLLSALVDA
+192 LMLSALVDA

-207 CFEYGEN
+207 CFEYNEN
-214 PLETAASPDW
+214 PFEAAAAPDW

-231 EQFRRT
+231 ERFRRT
-237 HLSGKGEIN
+237 HLSGEGDIN

-260 ASETG
+260 ASDTG
-265 IVTLSV
+265 VVTLSV

-288 AALNGQTRIF
+288 AALNGQRRLF

-331 VVDKADE
+331 VI
-338 RRADRPAGRHSNAV
+338 

-359 AYKRLTER
+359 TYKRLTER
-367 WDSDIVLTSLV
+367 WDSDIILTSLV

-421 AIRFLTKYGHSTVVL
+421 AIQFLTQYCRSTVVL

-446 SPAPDELMP
+446 TPAPVELMP
-455 HVDALYE
+455 HVEALYE

-467 RYAAQLDASR
+467 RYIPQLDADR
-477 TCASAGAEIARLFE
+477 TCASAGAEIAHLLE

-503 AAWNVYD
+503 AAWSVYD
-510 EATQVLRERGYALV
+510 EATRILRERGHALAA
-524 SFDPLLPEE
+524 FDPLLPEDT
-533 ALADAARACPEDE
+533 LADAARACSPDE

-558 AHRKKLIAWIKAWLK
+558 AHRKRLIAWIKAWLR

-603 LPSIVQAAGRANRN
+603 LPSVVQAAGRANRN

-631 EEMRA
+631 EETRA
-636 LARLED
+636 LAHLED
-642 IQHGADI
+642 VQHGADI
-649 TRGMLNASIYADEL
+649 TRTFLNSASIDNDEL
-663 DSPATINHYFKRE
+663 DSPKMIENYFNQEARYIE
-676 EDYYASDDNKEK
+676 E
-688 KQDFPVEVRE
+688 KQEFPVEVRE
-698 DGLRKSCYLTDLL
+698 DGLRKSCYQTELL
-711 GKNADAAKE
+711 GKNTQIVSGIGKY
-720 AKRRV
+720 K

-746 PDNTKSVLVPWG
+746 PDDTKSVLVPWG

-772 MREEIQLLQ
+772 MREEIRLLR

-791 DNMFKRLDDAGA
+791 DNMYRRLKNAGA
-803 IRLIGNSGVYALAD
+803 ISLIGNSGVCALAE
-817 GYYDDAGG
+817 GFYSDAGG
-825 VSTEQRELLEL
+825 VSVEQSELEL

>member
-1 MYIAHIRKSDG
+1 MYIAHIRESDG
-12 REQPLSNHC
+12 KEQTLSSHC
-21 RTVSRLCAVN
+21 RNVAALCSRGAEIVGLSRLAE
-31 VGGSGLSKMAALIGL
+31 LIGL
-46 MHDMGKATDKFRDY
+46 THDMGKATDEFADY
-60 LRTALDGGNPKS
+60 LRAALRDDKAKS

-81 IYAYRRWFL
+81 IYAYRRWFM

-102 QIVMLCILGHHAGLE
+102 QIAMLCILGHHAGLT
-117 DCLDTKG
+117 DCLDVKG
-124 TSPLLDKIKA
+124 KSTLLKNMKD
-134 EAAPAYVG
+134 EAVPVHADE
-142 RAIAWFLKN
+142 AIAWFLQN

-171 LFPDLDKPS
+171 LFPDLDRPS
-180 ADTEIVLGLASR
+180 ADTAVALGLISR
-192 LLLSALVDA
+192 LMLSALVDA

-207 CFEYGEN
+207 CFEYDEN
-214 PLETAASPDW
+214 PFEAASAPDW

-231 EQFRRT
+231 ERFRQT
-237 HLSGKGEIN
+237 HLSGEGDIN
-246 RIRADISDLCWEKA
+246 RIRADISDLCWQKA
-260 ASETG
+260 ASDTG
-265 IVTLSV
+265 VVTLSV

-288 AALNGQTRIF
+288 AALNGQRRLF

-331 VVDKADE
+331 VI
-338 RRADRPAGRHSNAV
+338 

-359 AYKRLTER
+359 TYKRLTER
-367 WDSDIVLTSLV
+367 WDSDIILTSLV

-421 AIRFLTKYGHSTVVL
+421 AIQFLTQYCRSTVVL

-446 SPAPDELMP
+446 TPAPVELMP

-467 RYAAQLDASR
+467 RYIPQLDADR
-477 TCASAGAEIARLFE
+477 TCASAGAEIARLLE

-510 EATQVLRERGYALV
+510 AATQALRERGYALAA
-524 SFDPLLPEE
+524 FDPCLPEE
-533 ALADAARACPEDE
+533 ALVDAARASSPDE
-546 ILCVHMSTLLCP
+546 TLCVHMSTLLCP
-558 AHRKKLIAWIKAWLK
+558 AHRKKLIAWIKAWLR

-603 LPSIVQAAGRANRN
+603 LPSVVQAAGRANRN

-631 EEMRA
+631 EEARA
-636 LARLED
+636 LAHLED
-642 IQHGADI
+642 VQHGADI
-649 TRGMLNASIYADEL
+649 TRTFLNSASIDNDEL
-663 DSPATINHYFKRE
+663 DSPKMIENYFNQEARYIE
-676 EDYYASDDNKEK
+676 E
-688 KQDFPVEVRE
+688 KQEFPVEVRE
-698 DGLRKSCYLTDLL
+698 DGLRKSCYLTELL
-711 GKNADAAKE
+711 GKNTQIVSGIGKY
-720 AKRRV
+720 K

-746 PDNTKSVLVPWG
+746 PDDTKSVIVPWG

-772 MREEIQLLQ
+772 MREEIRLLR

-791 DNMFKRLDDAGA
+791 DNMYRRLKNAGA
-803 IRLIGNSGVYALAD
+803 ISLIGNSGVCALAE
-817 GYYDDAGG
+817 GFYSDAGG
-825 VSTEQRELLEL
+825 VSVEQSELEL
-836 LEL
+836 LEW

>member
-1 MYIAHIRKSDG
+1 MYIAHIRESDG
-12 REQPLSNHC
+12 KEQTLSSHC
-21 RTVSRLCAVN
+21 RNVAALCSRGAEIV
-31 VGGSGLSKMAALIGL
+31 GLSKLAELIGL
-46 MHDMGKATDKFRDY
+46 THDMGKATDEFADY
-60 LRTALDGGNPKS
+60 LRAALRDDKAKS

-81 IYAYRRWFL
+81 IYAYRRWFM

-102 QIVMLCILGHHAGLE
+102 QIAMLCILGHHAGLT
-117 DCLDTKG
+117 DCLDVKG
-124 TSPLLDKIKA
+124 QSSLLDKMQA
-134 EAAPAYVG
+134 EAVPVHADE
-142 RAIAWFLKN
+142 AIAWFLQN

-171 LFPDLDKPS
+171 LFPDLDRPS
-180 ADTEIVLGLASR
+180 ADTAVALGLVSR
-192 LLLSALVDA
+192 LMLSALVDA

-207 CFEYGEN
+207 CFEYDEN
-214 PLETAASPDW
+214 PFEAASAPDW

-231 EQFRRT
+231 ERFRRT
-237 HLSGKGEIN
+237 HLSGEGEIN

-265 IVTLSV
+265 VVTLSV

-288 AALNGQTRIF
+288 AALNGQRRLF

-331 VVDKADE
+331 VIESEDE
-338 RRADRPAGRHSNAV
+338 RRADRSAGRHSNA
-352 ESEDEQD
+352 ESEDEQAD
-359 AYKRLTER
+359 YKRLTER
-367 WDSDIVLTSLV
+367 WDSDIILTSLV

-421 AIRFLTKYGHSTVVL
+421 AIQFLTQYCRSTVVL

-441 PRLSL
+441 PHLSL
-446 SPAPDELMP
+446 TPAPVELMP
-455 HVDALYE
+455 HVEALYE

-467 RYAAQLDASR
+467 RYIPQLDADR
-477 TCASAGAEIARLFE
+477 TCASAGAEIARLLE

-510 EATQVLRERGYALV
+510 AATQALRERGHALAA
-524 SFDPLLPEE
+524 FDPRLPED
-533 ALADAARACPEDE
+533 ALADAARACSPDE

-558 AHRKKLIAWIKAWLK
+558 AHRKRLIAWIKAWLR

-603 LPSIVQAAGRANRN
+603 LPSVVQAAGRANRN

-631 EEMRA
+631 EETRA
-636 LARLED
+636 LTHLED
-642 IQHGADI
+642 VQHGADI
-649 TRGMLNASIYADEL
+649 TRTFLNSASIDNDEL
-663 DSPATINHYFKRE
+663 DSPKMIENYFNQEARYIE
-676 EDYYASDDNKEK
+676 E
-688 KQDFPVEVRE
+688 KQKFPVEVRE
-698 DGLRKSCYLTDLL
+698 DGLRKSCYLTELL
-711 GKNADAAKE
+711 GKNTQIVSGIGKY
-720 AKRRV
+720 K

-746 PDNTKSVLVPWG
+746 PDDTKSVLVPWG
-758 GGAELIA
+758 GGAALIA

-772 MREEIQLLQ
+772 MREEIRLLR
-781 RAQAYSVNVY
+781 RAQAYSVNLY
-791 DNMFKRLDDAGA
+791 DNMYRRLKNAGA
-803 IRLIGNSGVYALAD
+803 ISLIGNSGVCALAE
-817 GYYDDAGG
+817 GFYSDAGG
-825 VSTEQRELLEL
+825 VSVEQEELEL

>member
-1 MYIAHIRKSDG
+1 MYIAHIRESDG
-12 REQPLSNHC
+12 KEQTLSSHC
-21 RTVSRLCAVN
+21 RNVAALCSRGAEIAGLSRLAE
-31 VGGSGLSKMAALIGL
+31 LIGL
-46 MHDMGKATDKFRDY
+46 THDMGKATDEFADY
-60 LRTALDGGNPKS
+60 LRAAFRDDKANS

-81 IYAYRRWFL
+81 IYAYRRWFM

-102 QIVMLCILGHHAGLE
+102 QIAMLCILGHHAGLT
-117 DCLDTKG
+117 DCLDVKG
-124 TSPLLDKIKA
+124 QSSLLDKMQA
-134 EAAPAYVG
+134 EAAPVHADK
-142 RAIAWFLKN
+142 AIAWFLQN

-171 LFPDLDKPS
+171 LFHDLDKPS
-180 ADTEIVLGLASR
+180 ADTEIALGLISR
-192 LLLSALVDA
+192 LMLSALVDA

-207 CFEYGEN
+207 CFEYDEN
-214 PLETAASPDW
+214 PFEAASAPDW

-231 EQFRRT
+231 ERFRRT
-237 HLSGKGEIN
+237 HLSGEGEIN

-260 ASETG
+260 ASDMG
-265 IVTLSV
+265 VVTLSV

-288 AALNGQTRIF
+288 AALNGQRRLF

-331 VVDKADE
+331 VI
-338 RRADRPAGRHSNAV
+338 

-359 AYKRLTER
+359 TYKRLTER
-367 WDSDIVLTSLV
+367 WDSDIILTSLV

-421 AIRFLTKYGHSTVVL
+421 AIQFLTQYCRSTVVL

-441 PRLSL
+441 PRLSFT
-446 SPAPDELMP
+446 PAPVELMP

-467 RYAAQLDASR
+467 RYIPQLDAER
-477 TCASAGAEIARLFE
+477 TCASAGAEIARMLE

-510 EATQVLRERGYALV
+510 AATQALRERGHALAA
-524 SFDPLLPEE
+524 FDPLLPED
-533 ALADAARACPEDE
+533 ALADAARACSPDE

-558 AHRKKLIAWIKAWLK
+558 AHRKRLIAWIKAWLR

-603 LPSIVQAAGRANRN
+603 LPSVVQAAGRANRN
-617 MEYGRGDVLIWNFP
+617 MEYGCGDVLIWNFP
-631 EEMRA
+631 EEARA
-636 LARLED
+636 LAHLED
-642 IQHGADI
+642 VQHGADI
-649 TRGMLNASIYADEL
+649 TRTFLNSASIDNDEL
-663 DSPATINHYFKRE
+663 DSPKMIENYFNQEARYIE
-676 EDYYASDDNKEK
+676 E
-688 KQDFPVEVRE
+688 KQKFPVEVRE
-698 DGLRKSCYLTDLL
+698 DGLRKSCYLTELL
-711 GKNADAAKE
+711 GKNTQIVSGIGKY
-720 AKRRV
+720 K

-746 PDNTKSVLVPWG
+746 PDDTKSVLVPWG

-772 MREEIQLLQ
+772 MREEIRLLR

-791 DNMFKRLDDAGA
+791 DNMYRRLKNAGA
-803 IRLIGNSGVYALAD
+803 ISPIGNSGVCALAE
-817 GYYDDAGG
+817 GFYSDAGG
-825 VSTEQRELLEL
+825 VSVEQSELEL

>member
-1 MYIAHIRKSDG
+1 MFIAHIRASDG
-12 REQPLSNHC
+12 GIQPLSSHC
-21 RTVSRLCAVN
+21 RNVAALCSRGAEI
-31 VGGSGLSKMAALIGL
+31 VGLAKMAELIGL
-46 MHDMGKATDKFRDY
+46 MHDMGKATDEFEDY
-60 LRTALDGGNPKS
+60 LRAALAGNAPKS
-72 PHHHAPTGA
+72 PHHHAPAGA
-81 IYAYRRWFL
+81 IYAYRRWFM
-90 RENASACERAAA
+90 RENAPACERAAA
-102 QIVMLCILGHHAGLE
+102 QIAMLCILGHHAGLT
-117 DCLDTKG
+117 DCLDVKG
-124 TSPLLDKIKA
+124 QSTLLKNMKD
-134 EAAPAYVG
+134 EAVPVHADE
-142 RAIAWFLKN
+142 AIAWFLQN

-156 ELDALFESACRELSA
+156 ELDALYESACRELNA
-171 LFPDLDKPS
+171 LFPDLDRPS
-180 ADTEIVLGLASR
+180 ADTAVALGLISR
-192 LLLSALVDA
+192 LMLSALVDA

-207 CFEYGEN
+207 CFEYNEN
-214 PLETAASPDW
+214 PFEAAAAPDW

-237 HLSGKGEIN
+237 HLSGEGDIN
-246 RIRADISDLCWEKA
+246 RIRADISDLCWQKA
-260 ASETG
+260 ASDTG
-265 IVTLSV
+265 VVTLSV

-288 AALNGQTRIF
+288 AALNGQRRIF

-331 VVDKADE
+331 VIESEDE
-338 RRADRPAGRHSNAV
+338 RRADRSAGHHSNA
-352 ESEDEQD
+352 ESEDEQAD
-359 AYKRLTER
+359 YKRLTER
-367 WDSDIVLTSLV
+367 WDSDIILTSLV

-421 AIRFLTKYGHSTVVL
+421 AIQFLTQYCRSTVVL

-446 SPAPDELMP
+446 TPAPVELMP

-467 RYAAQLDASR
+467 RYIPQLDADR
-477 TCASAGAEIARLFE
+477 TCASAGAEIARMLE

-510 EATQVLRERGYALV
+510 AATQALRERGHALAA
-524 SFDPLLPEE
+524 FDPRLPEE
-533 ALADAARACPEDE
+533 ALSDAARASSPDE
-546 ILCVHMSTLLCP
+546 TLCVHMSTLLCP
-558 AHRKKLIAWIKAWLK
+558 AHRKKLIAWIKAWLR

-603 LPSIVQAAGRANRN
+603 LPSVVQAAGRANRN

-631 EEMRA
+631 EETRA
-636 LARLED
+636 LAHLED
-642 IQHGADI
+642 VQHGADI
-649 TRGMLNASIYADEL
+649 TRTFLNSASIDNDEL
-663 DSPATINHYFKRE
+663 DSPKMIENYFNQEARYIE
-676 EDYYASDDNKEK
+676 E
-688 KQDFPVEVRE
+688 KQKFPVEVRE
-698 DGLRKSCYLTDLL
+698 DGLRKSCYLTGLL
-711 GKNADAAKE
+711 GKNTDAVRKAGWRKW
-720 AKRRV
+720 
-725 SLKPLV
+725 LKPMV

-746 PDNTKSVLVPWG
+746 PDDTKSVLVPWG

-772 MREEIQLLQ
+772 MREEIRLLR

-791 DNMFKRLDDAGA
+791 DNMYRRLKNAGA
-803 IRLIGNSGVYALAD
+803 ISLIGNSGVCALAE
-817 GYYDDAGG
+817 GFYSDAGG
-825 VSTEQRELLEL
+825 VSVEQSELEL
-836 LEL
+836 LEW

>member
-1 MYIAHIRKSDG
+1 MYIAHIRESDG
-12 REQPLSNHC
+12 KEQTLSSHC
-21 RTVSRLCAVN
+21 RNVAALCSRGAEIV
-31 VGGSGLSKMAALIGL
+31 GLSKLAELIGL
-46 MHDMGKATDKFRDY
+46 THDMGKATDEFEDY
-60 LRTALDGGNPKS
+60 LRAALRDDKANS

-81 IYAYRRWFL
+81 IYAYRRWFM
-90 RENASACERAAA
+90 RENAPACERAAA
-102 QIVMLCILGHHAGLE
+102 QIAMLCILGHHAGLT
-117 DCLDTKG
+117 DCLDVKG
-124 TSPLLDKIKA
+124 KSMLLKNMKD
-134 EAAPAYVG
+134 EAVPVHADE
-142 RAIAWFLKN
+142 AIAWFLQN

-171 LFPDLDKPS
+171 LFHDLDRPS
-180 ADTEIVLGLASR
+180 ADTAVALGLVSR
-192 LLLSALVDA
+192 LMLSALVDA

-207 CFEYGEN
+207 CFEYDEN
-214 PLETAASPDW
+214 PFEAASAPDW

-231 EQFRRT
+231 ERFRQT
-237 HLSGKGEIN
+237 HLSGEGEIN
-246 RIRADISDLCWEKA
+246 RIRADISDLCWQKA

-265 IVTLSV
+265 VVTLSV

-288 AALNGQTRIF
+288 AALNGQRRIF

-331 VVDKADE
+331 VI
-338 RRADRPAGRHSNAV
+338 

-359 AYKRLTER
+359 TYKRLTER
-367 WDSDIVLTSLV
+367 WDSDIIFTSLV

-421 AIRFLTKYGHSTVVL
+421 AIQFLTQYCRSTVVL

-446 SPAPDELMP
+446 TPAPVELMP
-455 HVDALYE
+455 HVEALYE

-467 RYAAQLDASR
+467 RYIPQLDADR
-477 TCASAGAEIARLFE
+477 TCASAGAEIARLLE

-503 AAWNVYD
+503 AAWSVYD
-510 EATQVLRERGYALV
+510 EATRILRERGHALAA
-524 SFDPLLPEE
+524 FDPLLPED
-533 ALADAARACPEDE
+533 ALADAARACSPDE

-558 AHRKKLIAWIKAWLK
+558 AHRKKLIAWIKAWLR

-603 LPSIVQAAGRANRN
+603 LPSVVQAAGRANRN
-617 MEYGRGDVLIWNFP
+617 MEYGCGDVLIWNFP
-631 EEMRA
+631 EEARA
-636 LARLED
+636 LAHLED
-642 IQHGADI
+642 VQHGADI
-649 TRGMLNASIYADEL
+649 TRTFLNSASIDNDEL
-663 DSPATINHYFKRE
+663 DSPKMIENYFNQEARYIE
-676 EDYYASDDNKEK
+676 E
-688 KQDFPVEVRE
+688 KQKFPVEVRE
-698 DGLRKSCYLTDLL
+698 DGLRKSCYLTELL
-711 GKNADAAKE
+711 GKNTQIVSGIGKY
-720 AKRRV
+720 K

-731 LHQSFRTAGK
+731 LRQSFRTAGQ

-746 PDNTKSVLVPWG
+746 PETRNPSSCR
-758 GGAELIA
+758 GAA
-765 ALNGEHD
+765 A
-772 MREEIQLLQ
+772 RSSSP
-781 RAQAYSVNVY
+781 R
-791 DNMFKRLDDAGA
+791 
-803 IRLIGNSGVYALAD
+803 
-817 GYYDDAGG
+817 
-825 VSTEQRELLEL
+825 
-836 LEL
+836 

>member
-1 MYIAHIRKSDG
+1 MYIAHIRESDG
-12 REQPLSNHC
+12 KEQTLSSHC
-21 RTVSRLCAVN
+21 RNVALLCS
-31 VGGSGLSKMAALIGL
+31 GGAEIAGLSKLAELIGL
-46 MHDMGKATDKFRDY
+46 THDMGKATDKFRDY
-60 LRTALDGGNPKS
+60 LRAALRNDKANS

-90 RENASACERAAA
+90 RENAPACERAAA
-102 QIVMLCILGHHAGLE
+102 QIAMLCILGHHTGLT
-117 DCLDTKG
+117 DCLDVKG
-124 TSPLLDKIKA
+124 QSTLLKKMDEATSVHAD
-134 EAAPAYVG
+134 E
-142 RAIAWFLKN
+142 AIAWFLQN

-156 ELDALFESACRELSA
+156 ELDALFESACREISA
-171 LFPDLDKPS
+171 LFSNLDRPS
-180 ADTEIVLGLASR
+180 ASTEIALGLTSR
-192 LLLSALVDA
+192 FLLSVLVDA

-207 CFEYGEN
+207 CFEYDEN
-214 PLETAASPDW
+214 PLEAAAEPDW

-237 HLSGKGEIN
+237 RLSSEGEIN
-246 RIRADISDLCWEKA
+246 RIRAGISDLCWEKA
-260 ASETG
+260 ASDTG

-331 VVDKADE
+331 VV
-338 RRADRPAGRHSNAV
+338 
-352 ESEDEQD
+352 ESENDQT
-359 AYKRLTER
+359 AYRRLTER
-367 WDSDIVLTSLV
+367 WDSDIILTSLV
-378 QFLNACYAAPN
+378 QFLDACYAAPN

-421 AIRFLTKYGHSTVVL
+421 TIQFLTRYGHSTVVL

-446 SPAPDELMP
+446 TPAPDELMP

-462 RLKRV
+462 QLKRV
-467 RYAAQLDASR
+467 RYIPQLDADR
-477 TCASAGAEIARLFE
+477 TCASAGAEIARLLE

-510 EATQVLRERGYALV
+510 EAVQALRERGHALV
-524 SFDPLLPEE
+524 SFDPLLPED

-573 AGRRVLCVS
+573 AGRHVLCVS

-617 MEYGRGDVLIWNFP
+617 MEYDCGDVLIWNFP
-631 EEMRA
+631 EEARA
-636 LARLED
+636 LARLEEV
-642 IQHGADI
+642 QHGADI
-649 TRGMLNASIYADEL
+649 TRTFLNDASIDNDEL
-663 DSPATINHYFKRE
+663 DSPKMIENYFNQEARYIE
-676 EDYYASDDNKEK
+676 E
-688 KQDFPVEVRE
+688 KQKFPVEVRE
-698 DGLRKSCYLTDLL
+698 DGLKKPCCLTDLL
-711 GKNADAAKE
+711 GKNTDAVRE
-720 AKRRV
+720 ASRRKW
-725 SLKPLV
+725 LKPLV
-731 LHQSFRTAGK
+731 LRQSFRTAGR

-746 PDNTKSVLVPWG
+746 PDNTTSVLVPWG

-817 GYYDDAGG
+817 GYYSDAGG
-825 VSTEQRELLEL
+825 VSTEQSELEL

>member
-1 MYIAHIRKSDG
+1 MYIAHIRESDG
-12 REQPLSNHC
+12 KEQTLSSHC
-21 RTVSRLCAVN
+21 RNVAALCSRGAEIV
-31 VGGSGLSKMAALIGL
+31 GLSKLAELIGL
-46 MHDMGKATDKFRDY
+46 THDMGKATDEFADY
-60 LRTALDGGNPKS
+60 LRAALRDDKAKS

-81 IYAYRRWFL
+81 IYAYRRWFM

-102 QIVMLCILGHHAGLE
+102 QIAMLCILGHHAGLT
-117 DCLDTKG
+117 DCLDVKG
-124 TSPLLDKIKA
+124 KSTLLKNMKD
-134 EAAPAYVG
+134 EAVPVHADE
-142 RAIAWFLKN
+142 AIAWFLQN

-171 LFPDLDKPS
+171 LFPDLDRPS
-180 ADTEIVLGLASR
+180 ADTAVALGLISR
-192 LLLSALVDA
+192 LMLSALVDA

-207 CFEYGEN
+207 CFEYDEN
-214 PLETAASPDW
+214 PFEAAAAPDW

-231 EQFRRT
+231 ERFRQT
-237 HLSGKGEIN
+237 HLSGEGDIN
-246 RIRADISDLCWEKA
+246 RIRADISDLCWQKA

-265 IVTLSV
+265 VVTLSV

-288 AALNGQTRIF
+288 AALNGQRRLF

-331 VVDKADE
+331 VIESEDE
-338 RRADRPAGRHSNAV
+338 RRADRSAGRHSNT
-352 ESEDEQD
+352 ESEDEQAD
-359 AYKRLTER
+359 YKRLTER
-367 WDSDIVLTSLV
+367 WDSDIILTSLV

-421 AIRFLTKYGHSTVVL
+421 AIQFLTQYCRSTVVL

-446 SPAPDELMP
+446 TPAPVELMP
-455 HVDALYE
+455 HVEALYE

-467 RYAAQLDASR
+467 RYIPQLDAER
-477 TCASAGAEIARLFE
+477 TCASAGAEIARMLE

-503 AAWNVYD
+503 AAWSVYD
-510 EATQVLRERGYALV
+510 AATQALRERGHALAA
-524 SFDPLLPEE
+524 FDPLLPEDT
-533 ALADAARACPEDE
+533 LADAARACSPDE

-558 AHRKKLIAWIKAWLK
+558 AHRKKLIAWIKAWLR

-603 LPSIVQAAGRANRN
+603 LPSVVQAAGRANRN
-617 MEYGRGDVLIWNFP
+617 MEYGCGDVLIWNFP
-631 EEMRA
+631 EEARA
-636 LARLED
+636 LAHLED
-642 IQHGADI
+642 VQHGADI
-649 TRGMLNASIYADEL
+649 TRTFLNSASIDNDEL
-663 DSPATINHYFKRE
+663 DSPKMIENYFNQEARYIE
-676 EDYYASDDNKEK
+676 E
-688 KQDFPVEVRE
+688 KQEFPVEVRE
-698 DGLRKSCYLTDLL
+698 DGLRKSCYLTELL
-711 GKNADAAKE
+711 GKNTQIVSGIGKY
-720 AKRRV
+720 K

-746 PDNTKSVLVPWG
+746 PDDTKSVIVPWG

-772 MREEIQLLQ
+772 MREEIRLLR

-791 DNMFKRLDDAGA
+791 DNMYRRLKNAGA
-803 IRLIGNSGVYALAD
+803 ISLIGNSGVCALAE
-817 GYYDDAGG
+817 GFYSDAGG
-825 VSTEQRELLEL
+825 VSVEQSELEL
-836 LEL
+836 LEW

>member
-1 MYIAHIRKSDG
+1 MFIAHIRASDG
-12 REQPLSNHC
+12 GIQPLSSHC
-21 RTVSRLCAVN
+21 RNVAALCSRGAEI
-31 VGGSGLSKMAALIGL
+31 VGLAKMAELIGL
-46 MHDMGKATDKFRDY
+46 MHDMGKATDEFADY
-60 LRTALDGGNPKS
+60 LRAALRDDKANS
-72 PHHHAPTGA
+72 PHHHAPAGA
-81 IYAYRRWFL
+81 IYAYRRWFM
-90 RENASACERAAA
+90 RENAPSCERAAA
-102 QIVMLCILGHHAGLE
+102 QIAMLCILGHHAGLT
-117 DCLDTKG
+117 DCLDVKG
-124 TSPLLDKIKA
+124 KSTLLKNMKD
-134 EAAPAYVG
+134 EAVPVHADE
-142 RAIAWFLKN
+142 AIAWFLQN

-156 ELDALFESACRELSA
+156 ELDALYESACRELNA
-171 LFPDLDKPS
+171 LFPDLDRPS
-180 ADTEIVLGLASR
+180 ADTAVALGLISR
-192 LLLSALVDA
+192 LMLSALVDA

-207 CFEYGEN
+207 CFEYNEN
-214 PLETAASPDW
+214 PFETAASPDW

-231 EQFRRT
+231 ERFRRT
-237 HLSGKGEIN
+237 HLSGEGDIN
-246 RIRADISDLCWEKA
+246 RIRADISDLCWQKA
-260 ASETG
+260 ASDTG
-265 IVTLSV
+265 VVTLSV

-288 AALNGQTRIF
+288 AALNGQRRIF

-331 VVDKADE
+331 VTDPK
-338 RRADRPAGRHSNAV
+338 G
-352 ESEDEQD
+352 ESDDGQTD
-359 AYKRLTER
+359 YKRLTER
-367 WDSDIVLTSLV
+367 WDSDIILTSLV

-389 SAARRFHAL
+389 STARRFHAL

-421 AIRFLTKYGHSTVVL
+421 AIQFLTKYCRSTVVL

-446 SPAPDELMP
+446 TPAPVELMP

-467 RYAAQLDASR
+467 QYIPQLDADR
-477 TCASAGAEIARLFE
+477 TCASAGAEIARMLE

-510 EATQVLRERGYALV
+510 AATQALRERGHALAA
-524 SFDPLLPEE
+524 FDPRLPEE
-533 ALADAARACPEDE
+533 ALSDAARASSPDE
-546 ILCVHMSTLLCP
+546 TLCVHMSTLLCP
-558 AHRKKLIAWIKAWLK
+558 AHRKKLIAWIKAWLR

-603 LPSIVQAAGRANRN
+603 LPSVVQAAGRANRN

-631 EEMRA
+631 EETRA
-636 LARLED
+636 LAHLED
-642 IQHGADI
+642 VQHGADI
-649 TRGMLNASIYADEL
+649 TRTFLNSASIDNDEL
-663 DSPATINHYFKRE
+663 DSPKMIENYFNQEARYIE
-676 EDYYASDDNKEK
+676 E
-688 KQDFPVEVRE
+688 KQKFPVEVRE
-698 DGLRKSCYLTDLL
+698 DGRRKSCYLTELL
-711 GKNADAAKE
+711 GKNTQI
-720 AKRRV
+720 V
-725 SLKPLV
+725 SGIGKYKLLKPLV

-746 PDNTKSVLVPWG
+746 PDDTKSVLVPWG

-772 MREEIQLLQ
+772 MREEIRLLR

-791 DNMFKRLDDAGA
+791 DNMYRRLKNAGA
-803 IRLIGNSGVYALAD
+803 ISLIGNSGVCALAE
-817 GYYDDAGG
+817 GFYSDAGG
-825 VSTEQRELLEL
+825 VSVEQSELEL
-836 LEL
+836 LEW

>member
-1 MYIAHIRKSDG
+1 MYIAHIRESDG
-12 REQPLSNHC
+12 KEQTLSLHC
-21 RTVSRLCAVN
+21 RNVAALCSRGAEIVGLSRLAE
-31 VGGSGLSKMAALIGL
+31 LIGL
-46 MHDMGKATDKFRDY
+46 THDMGKATDEFADY
-60 LRTALDGGNPKS
+60 LRAAFRGGKAKS

-81 IYAYRRWFL
+81 IYAYRRWFM

-102 QIVMLCILGHHAGLE
+102 QIAMLCILGHHAGLT
-117 DCLDTKG
+117 DCLDVKG
-124 TSPLLDKIKA
+124 QSSLLDKMQA
-134 EAAPAYVG
+134 EAAPVHADK
-142 RAIAWFLKN
+142 AIAWFLQN

-156 ELDALFESACRELSA
+156 ELDALYESACRELSA
-171 LFPDLDKPS
+171 LFHDLDKPS
-180 ADTEIVLGLASR
+180 ADTAVALGLISR
-192 LLLSALVDA
+192 LMLSALVDA

-207 CFEYGEN
+207 CFEYDEN
-214 PLETAASPDW
+214 PFEAASAPDW

-231 EQFRRT
+231 ERFRRT
-237 HLSGKGEIN
+237 HLSGEGDIN

-260 ASETG
+260 ASDTG
-265 IVTLSV
+265 VVTLSV

-288 AALNGQTRIF
+288 AALNGQRRLF

-331 VVDKADE
+331 VI
-338 RRADRPAGRHSNAV
+338 

-359 AYKRLTER
+359 TYKRLTER
-367 WDSDIVLTSLV
+367 WDSDIILTSLV

-421 AIRFLTKYGHSTVVL
+421 AIQFLTQYCRSTVVL

-446 SPAPDELMP
+446 TPAPVELMP

-467 RYAAQLDASR
+467 RYIPQLDAER
-477 TCASAGAEIARLFE
+477 TCASAGAEIARLLE

-503 AAWNVYD
+503 AAWSVYD
-510 EATQVLRERGYALV
+510 AATQALRERGHALAA
-524 SFDPLLPEE
+524 FDPRLPED
-533 ALADAARACPEDE
+533 ALADAARACSPDE

-558 AHRKKLIAWIKAWLK
+558 AHRKRLIAWIKAWLR

-603 LPSIVQAAGRANRN
+603 LPSVVQAAGRANRN
-617 MEYGRGDVLIWNFP
+617 MEYGCGDVLIWNFP
-631 EEMRA
+631 EEARA
-636 LARLED
+636 LAHLED
-642 IQHGADI
+642 VQHGADI
-649 TRGMLNASIYADEL
+649 TRTFLNSASIDNDEL
-663 DSPATINHYFKRE
+663 DSPKMIENYFNQEARYIE
-676 EDYYASDDNKEK
+676 E
-688 KQDFPVEVRE
+688 KQKFPVEVRE
-698 DGLRKSCYLTDLL
+698 DGLRKSCYLTELL
-711 GKNADAAKE
+711 GKNTQIVSGIGKY
-720 AKRRV
+720 K

-731 LHQSFRTAGK
+731 LRQSFRTAGQ

-746 PDNTKSVLVPWG
+746 PDDTKSVLVPWG
-758 GGAELIA
+758 GGAALIA

-772 MREEIQLLQ
+772 MREEIQLLR

-791 DNMFKRLDDAGA
+791 DNMYRRLKNAGA
-803 IRLIGNSGVYALAD
+803 ISPIGNSGVCALAE
-817 GYYDDAGG
+817 GFYSDAGG
-825 VSTEQRELLEL
+825 VSVEQEELEL
-836 LEL
+836 LMC

>member
-1 MYIAHIRKSDG
+1 MYIAHIRESDG
-12 REQPLSNHC
+12 KEQTLSSHC
-21 RTVSRLCAVN
+21 RNVAALCSRGAEIAGLSRLAE
-31 VGGSGLSKMAALIGL
+31 LIGL
-46 MHDMGKATDKFRDY
+46 THDMGKATDEFADY
-60 LRTALDGGNPKS
+60 LRAALRDDKAKS

-81 IYAYRRWFL
+81 IYAYRRWFM

-102 QIVMLCILGHHAGLE
+102 QIAMLCILGHHAGLT
-117 DCLDTKG
+117 DCLDVKG
-124 TSPLLDKIKA
+124 QSSLLDKMQA
-134 EAAPAYVG
+134 EAVPVHADE
-142 RAIAWFLKN
+142 AIAWFLQN

-171 LFPDLDKPS
+171 LFPDLDRPS
-180 ADTEIVLGLASR
+180 ADTAVALGLVSR
-192 LLLSALVDA
+192 LMLSALVDA

-207 CFEYGEN
+207 CFEYDEN
-214 PLETAASPDW
+214 PFEAASAPDW

-231 EQFRRT
+231 ERFRRT
-237 HLSGKGEIN
+237 HLSGEGEIN

-265 IVTLSV
+265 VVTLSV

-288 AALNGQTRIF
+288 AALNGQRRLF

-331 VVDKADE
+331 VIESEDE
-338 RRADRPAGRHSNAV
+338 RRADRSAGRHSNA
-352 ESEDEQD
+352 ESEDEQAD
-359 AYKRLTER
+359 YKRLTER
-367 WDSDIVLTSLV
+367 WDSDIILTSLV

-421 AIRFLTKYGHSTVVL
+421 AIQFLTQYCRSTVVL

-441 PRLSL
+441 PHLSL
-446 SPAPDELMP
+446 TPAPVELMP
-455 HVDALYE
+455 HVEALYE

-467 RYAAQLDASR
+467 RYIPQLDADR
-477 TCASAGAEIARLFE
+477 TCASAGAEIARLLE

-510 EATQVLRERGYALV
+510 AATQALRERGHALAA
-524 SFDPLLPEE
+524 FDPRLPED
-533 ALADAARACPEDE
+533 ALADAARACSPDE

-558 AHRKKLIAWIKAWLK
+558 AHRKRLIAWIKAWLR

-603 LPSIVQAAGRANRN
+603 LPSVVQAAGRANRN

-631 EEMRA
+631 EETRA
-636 LARLED
+636 LTHLED
-642 IQHGADI
+642 VQHGADI
-649 TRGMLNASIYADEL
+649 TRTFLNSASIDNDEL
-663 DSPATINHYFKRE
+663 DSPKMIENYFNQEARYIE
-676 EDYYASDDNKEK
+676 E
-688 KQDFPVEVRE
+688 KQKFPVEVRE
-698 DGLRKSCYLTDLL
+698 DGLRKSCYLTELL
-711 GKNADAAKE
+711 GKNTQIVSGIGKY
-720 AKRRV
+720 K

-746 PDNTKSVLVPWG
+746 PDDTKSVLVPWG
-758 GGAELIA
+758 GGAALIA

-772 MREEIQLLQ
+772 MREEIRLLR
-781 RAQAYSVNVY
+781 RAQAYSVNLY
-791 DNMFKRLDDAGA
+791 DNMYRRLKNAGA
-803 IRLIGNSGVYALAD
+803 ISLIGNSGVCALAE
-817 GYYDDAGG
+817 GFYSDAGG
-825 VSTEQRELLEL
+825 VSVEQEELEL

>member
-1 MYIAHIRKSDG
+1 MYIAHIRESDG
-12 REQPLSNHC
+12 KEQTLSLHC
-21 RTVSRLCAVN
+21 RNVAALCSRGAEIVGLSRLAE
-31 VGGSGLSKMAALIGL
+31 LIGL
-46 MHDMGKATDKFRDY
+46 THDMGKATDEFADY
-60 LRTALDGGNPKS
+60 LRAAFRGGKAKS

-81 IYAYRRWFL
+81 IYAYRRWFM
-90 RENASACERAAA
+90 RENAPSCERAAA
-102 QIVMLCILGHHAGLE
+102 QIAMLCILGHHAGLT
-117 DCLDTKG
+117 DCLDVKG
-124 TSPLLDKIKA
+124 QSSLLDKMQA
-134 EAAPAYVG
+134 EAAPVHADK
-142 RAIAWFLKN
+142 AIAWFLQN

-156 ELDALFESACRELSA
+156 ELDALYESACRELNA
-171 LFPDLDKPS
+171 LFPDLDRPS
-180 ADTEIVLGLASR
+180 ADTEIALGLVSR
-192 LLLSALVDA
+192 LMLSALVDA

-207 CFEYGEN
+207 CFEYDEN
-214 PLETAASPDW
+214 PFEAASAPDW

-231 EQFRRT
+231 ERFRQT
-237 HLSGKGEIN
+237 HLSGEGDIN

-260 ASETG
+260 ASDTG
-265 IVTLSV
+265 VVTLSV

-288 AALNGQTRIF
+288 AALNGQRRLF

-331 VVDKADE
+331 VIESEDE
-338 RRADRPAGRHSNAV
+338 RRADRSAGRHSNT

-359 AYKRLTER
+359 TYKRLTER
-367 WDSDIVLTSLV
+367 WDSDIILTSLV

-421 AIRFLTKYGHSTVVL
+421 AIQFLTQYCRSTVVL

-446 SPAPDELMP
+446 TPAPVELMP

-467 RYAAQLDASR
+467 RYIPQLDAER
-477 TCASAGAEIARLFE
+477 TCASAGAEIARLLE

-503 AAWNVYD
+503 AAWSVYD
-510 EATQVLRERGYALV
+510 EATRILRERGHALAA
-524 SFDPLLPEE
+524 FDPLLPED
-533 ALADAARACPEDE
+533 ALADAARACSPDE

-558 AHRKKLIAWIKAWLK
+558 AHRKKLIAWIKAWLR

-603 LPSIVQAAGRANRN
+603 LPSVVQAAGRANRN
-617 MEYGRGDVLIWNFP
+617 MEYGCGDVLIWNFP
-631 EEMRA
+631 EEARA
-636 LARLED
+636 LAHLED
-642 IQHGADI
+642 VQHGADI
-649 TRGMLNASIYADEL
+649 TRTFLNSASIDNDEL
-663 DSPATINHYFKRE
+663 DSPKMIENYFNQEARYIE
-676 EDYYASDDNKEK
+676 E
-688 KQDFPVEVRE
+688 KQKFPVEVRE
-698 DGLRKSCYLTDLL
+698 DGLRKSCYLTELL
-711 GKNADAAKE
+711 GKNTQIVSGIGKY
-720 AKRRV
+720 K

-746 PDNTKSVLVPWG
+746 PDDTKSVLVPWG

-765 ALNGEHD
+765 ALNGEHNI
-772 MREEIQLLQ
+772 REEIRLLR

-791 DNMFKRLDDAGA
+791 DNMYRRLKNAGA
-803 IRLIGNSGVYALAD
+803 ISLIGNSGVCALAE
-817 GYYDDAGG
+817 GFYSDAGG
-825 VSTEQRELLEL
+825 VSVEQEELEL

>member
-1 MYIAHIRKSDG
+1 MYIAHIRESDG
-12 REQPLSNHC
+12 REQLLSAHC
-21 RTVSRLCAVN
+21 RNVAALCSRGAEIV
-31 VGGSGLSKMAALIGL
+31 GLSKLARLIGL
-46 MHDMGKATDKFRDY
+46 THDMGKATDEFEDY
-60 LRTALDGGNPKS
+60 LRAAFRGGKAKS

-81 IYAYRRWFL
+81 IYAYRRWFM
-90 RENASACERAAA
+90 RENAPSCERAAA
-102 QIVMLCILGHHAGLE
+102 QIAMLCILGHHAGLT
-117 DCLDTKG
+117 DCLDVKG
-124 TSPLLDKIKA
+124 QSSLLDKMQA
-134 EAAPAYVG
+134 EAAPVHADE
-142 RAIAWFLKN
+142 AIAWFLQN

-171 LFPDLDKPS
+171 LFHDLDKPS
-180 ADTEIVLGLASR
+180 ADTEIALGLVSR
-192 LLLSALVDA
+192 LMLSALVDA

-207 CFEYGEN
+207 CFEYDEN
-214 PLETAASPDW
+214 PFEAASAPDW

-231 EQFRRT
+231 ERFRRT
-237 HLSGKGEIN
+237 HLSDEGDIN
-246 RIRADISDLCWEKA
+246 RIRADISDLCWQKA

-265 IVTLSV
+265 VVTLSV

-288 AALNGQTRIF
+288 AALNGQRRLF

-331 VVDKADE
+331 VIESEDE
-338 RRADRPAGRHSNAV
+338 RRADRSAGRHSNA

-359 AYKRLTER
+359 TYKRLTER
-367 WDSDIVLTSLV
+367 WDSDIILTSLV

-421 AIRFLTKYGHSTVVL
+421 AIQFLTQYCRSTVVL

-446 SPAPDELMP
+446 TPAPVELMP

-467 RYAAQLDASR
+467 RYIPQLDADR
-477 TCASAGAEIARLFE
+477 TCASAGAEIARLLE

-503 AAWNVYD
+503 AAWSVYD
-510 EATQVLRERGYALV
+510 AAMQAFRERGHALAA
-524 SFDPLLPEE
+524 FDPLLPED
-533 ALADAARACPEDE
+533 ALEDAARACSPDE

-558 AHRKKLIAWIKAWLK
+558 AHRKRLIAWIKAWLR

-603 LPSIVQAAGRANRN
+603 LPSVVQAAGRANRN

-631 EEMRA
+631 EEARA
-636 LARLED
+636 LAHLED
-642 IQHGADI
+642 VQHGADI
-649 TRGMLNASIYADEL
+649 TRTFLNSASIDNDEL
-663 DSPATINHYFKRE
+663 DSPKMIENYFNQEARYIE
-676 EDYYASDDNKEK
+676 E
-688 KQDFPVEVRE
+688 KQKFPVEVRE
-698 DGLRKSCYLTDLL
+698 DGLRKPCCLTGLL
-711 GKNADAAKE
+711 GKNTDAVRE
-720 AKRRV
+720 AGRREW
-725 SLKPLV
+725 LKLLV
-731 LHQSFRTAGK
+731 LRQSFRTAGK

-746 PDNTKSVLVPWG
+746 PDDTKSVIVPWG

-772 MREEIQLLQ
+772 MREEIRLLR

-791 DNMFKRLDDAGA
+791 DNMYRRLKNAGA
-803 IRLIGNSGVYALAD
+803 ISLIGNSGVCALAE
-817 GYYDDAGG
+817 GFYSDAGG
-825 VSTEQRELLEL
+825 VSVEQSELEL
-836 LEL
+836 LEW

>member
-1 MYIAHIRKSDG
+1 MYIAHIRESDG
-12 REQPLSNHC
+12 KEQTLSSHC
-21 RTVSRLCAVN
+21 RNVAALCSRGAEIAGLSRLAE
-31 VGGSGLSKMAALIGL
+31 LIGL
-46 MHDMGKATDKFRDY
+46 THDMGKATDEFADY
-60 LRTALDGGNPKS
+60 LRAALRDDKANS

-81 IYAYRRWFL
+81 IYAYRRWFM
-90 RENASACERAAA
+90 RENAPSCERAAA
-102 QIVMLCILGHHAGLE
+102 QIAMLCILGHHAGLT
-117 DCLDTKG
+117 DCLDVKG
-124 TSPLLDKIKA
+124 KSTLLKNMKD
-134 EAAPAYVG
+134 EAVPVHADE
-142 RAIAWFLKN
+142 AIAWFLQN

-171 LFPDLDKPS
+171 LFPDLDRPS
-180 ADTEIVLGLASR
+180 ADTAVALGLISR
-192 LLLSALVDA
+192 LMLSALVDA

-207 CFEYGEN
+207 CFEYDEN
-214 PLETAASPDW
+214 PFEAASAPDW

-231 EQFRRT
+231 ERFRQT
-237 HLSGKGEIN
+237 HLSGEGDIN
-246 RIRADISDLCWEKA
+246 RIRADISDLCWQKA

-288 AALNGQTRIF
+288 AALNGQRRIF

-331 VVDKADE
+331 VI
-338 RRADRPAGRHSNAV
+338 

-359 AYKRLTER
+359 TYKRLTER
-367 WDSDIVLTSLV
+367 WDSDIILTSLV

-421 AIRFLTKYGHSTVVL
+421 AIQFLTQYCRSTVVL

-441 PRLSL
+441 PRLSFT
-446 SPAPDELMP
+446 PAPVELMP
-455 HVDALYE
+455 HVEALYE

-467 RYAAQLDASR
+467 RYIPQLDAER
-477 TCASAGAEIARLFE
+477 TCASAGAEIARLLE

-503 AAWNVYD
+503 AAWSVYD
-510 EATQVLRERGYALV
+510 AATQALRERGHALAA
-524 SFDPLLPEE
+524 FDPLLPED
-533 ALADAARACPEDE
+533 ALADAARACSPDE

-558 AHRKKLIAWIKAWLK
+558 AHRKKLIAWIKAWLR

-603 LPSIVQAAGRANRN
+603 LPSVVQAAGRANRN

-631 EEMRA
+631 EEARA
-636 LARLED
+636 LAHLED
-642 IQHGADI
+642 VQHGADI
-649 TRGMLNASIYADEL
+649 TRTFLNSASIDNDEL
-663 DSPATINHYFKRE
+663 DSPKMIENYFNQEARYIE
-676 EDYYASDDNKEK
+676 E
-688 KQDFPVEVRE
+688 KQEFPVEVRE
-698 DGLRKSCYLTDLL
+698 DGLRKSCYLTELL
-711 GKNADAAKE
+711 GKNTQIVSGIGKY
-720 AKRRV
+720 K

-746 PDNTKSVLVPWG
+746 PETKSQGLFHQIQKEVTFCGLPH
-758 GGAELIA
+758 GA
-765 ALNGEHD
+765 
-772 MREEIQLLQ
+772 
-781 RAQAYSVNVY
+781 
-791 DNMFKRLDDAGA
+791 DA
-803 IRLIGNSGVYALAD
+803 
-817 GYYDDAGG
+817 
-825 VSTEQRELLEL
+825 
-836 LEL
+836 

>member
-1 MYIAHIRKSDG
+1 MYIAHIRESDG
-12 REQPLSNHC
+12 KEQTLSSHC
-21 RTVSRLCAVN
+21 RNVAALCSRGAEIV
-31 VGGSGLSKMAALIGL
+31 GLSKLAELIGL
-46 MHDMGKATDKFRDY
+46 THDMGKATDEFEDY
-60 LRTALDGGNPKS
+60 LRAALRDDKANS

-81 IYAYRRWFL
+81 IYAYRRWFM
-90 RENASACERAAA
+90 RENAPACERAAA
-102 QIVMLCILGHHAGLE
+102 QIAMLCILGHHAGLT
-117 DCLDTKG
+117 DCLDVKG
-124 TSPLLDKIKA
+124 RSTLLKNMKD
-134 EAAPAYVG
+134 EAVLVHADE
-142 RAIAWFLKN
+142 AIAWFLKN
-151 IADEA
+151 ISDEA

-171 LFPDLDKPS
+171 LFHDLDKPS
-180 ADTEIVLGLASR
+180 ADTEIALGLVSR
-192 LLLSALVDA
+192 LMLSALVDA

-207 CFEYGEN
+207 CFEYDEN
-214 PLETAASPDW
+214 PFEAASAPDW

-231 EQFRRT
+231 ERFRRT
-237 HLSGKGEIN
+237 HLSGEGEIN
-246 RIRADISDLCWEKA
+246 RIRADISDLCWQKA
-260 ASETG
+260 ASDTG
-265 IVTLSV
+265 VVTLSV

-288 AALNGQTRIF
+288 AALNGQRRLF

-331 VVDKADE
+331 VI
-338 RRADRPAGRHSNAV
+338 

-359 AYKRLTER
+359 TYKRLTER
-367 WDSDIVLTSLV
+367 WDSDIILTSLV

-421 AIRFLTKYGHSTVVL
+421 AIQFLTQYCRSTVML

-446 SPAPDELMP
+446 TPAPVELMP
-455 HVDALYE
+455 HVEALYE

-467 RYAAQLDASR
+467 RYIPQLDADR
-477 TCASAGAEIARLFE
+477 TCASAGAEIARLLE

-503 AAWNVYD
+503 AAWSVYD
-510 EATQVLRERGYALV
+510 EATRILRERGHALAA
-524 SFDPLLPEE
+524 FDPLLPEE
-533 ALADAARACPEDE
+533 ALVGAARACSPDE

-558 AHRKKLIAWIKAWLK
+558 AHRKKLIAWIKAWLR

-603 LPSIVQAAGRANRN
+603 LPSVVQAAGRANRN
-617 MEYGRGDVLIWNFP
+617 MEYGCGDVLIWNFP
-631 EEMRA
+631 EEARA
-636 LARLED
+636 LAHLED
-642 IQHGADI
+642 VQHGADI
-649 TRGMLNASIYADEL
+649 TRTFLNSASIDNDEL
-663 DSPATINHYFKRE
+663 DSPKMIENYFNQEARYIE
-676 EDYYASDDNKEK
+676 E
-688 KQDFPVEVRE
+688 KQEFPVEVRE
-698 DGLRKSCYLTDLL
+698 DGLRKSCYLTELL
-711 GKNADAAKE
+711 GKNTQIVSGIGKY
-720 AKRRV
+720 K

-731 LHQSFRTAGK
+731 LRQSFRTAGK

-746 PDNTKSVLVPWG
+746 PDDTKSVLVPWG

-772 MREEIQLLQ
+772 MREEIRLLR
-781 RAQAYSVNVY
+781 RAQAYSVNLY
-791 DNMFKRLDDAGA
+791 DNMYRRLKNAGA
-803 IRLIGNSGVYALAD
+803 ISLIGNSGVCALAE
-817 GYYDDAGG
+817 GFYSDAGG
-825 VSTEQRELLEL
+825 VSVEQEELEL

>member
-1 MYIAHIRKSDG
+1 MYIAHVRESDG
-12 REQPLSNHC
+12 KEQALSSHC
-21 RTVSRLCAVN
+21 RNVAALCSRGAEIV
-31 VGGSGLSKMAALIGL
+31 GLSKLAELIGL
-46 MHDMGKATDKFRDY
+46 THDMGKATDKFEDY
-60 LRTALDGGNPKS
+60 LRAVLRNDKASS

-81 IYAYRRWFL
+81 IYAYRRWFM
-90 RENASACERAAA
+90 RENAPACERAAA
-102 QIVMLCILGHHAGLE
+102 QIAMLCILGHHAGLT
-117 DCLDTKG
+117 DCLDVKG
-124 TSPLLDKIKA
+124 RSTLLEKME
-134 EAAPAYVG
+134 EAASVHADE
-142 RAIAWFLKN
+142 AIAWFLQN

-156 ELDALFESACRELSA
+156 ELNALFESACRELNA
-171 LFPDLDKPS
+171 LFPDLDRPS
-180 ADTEIVLGLASR
+180 ADTAVVLGLISR
-192 LLLSALVDA
+192 LMLSALVDA

-207 CFEYGEN
+207 CFEYDEN
-214 PLETAASPDW
+214 PLEAAAAPDW

-231 EQFRRT
+231 EQFRRA
-237 HLSGKGEIN
+237 HLSGEGEIN

-260 ASETG
+260 ASDTG
-265 IVTLSV
+265 VVTLSV

-288 AALNGQTRIF
+288 AALNRQTRIF

-331 VVDKADE
+331 VVDKEDE
-338 RRADRPAGRHSNAV
+338 QRVDRSAGRHSNA
-352 ESEDEQD
+352 ESEDEQT

-367 WDSDIVLTSLV
+367 WDSDIILTSLV

-421 AIRFLTKYGHSTVVL
+421 AIRFLTQYCRSTVVL

-446 SPAPDELMP
+446 TPAPVELMP

-462 RLKRV
+462 QLKRV
-467 RYAAQLDASR
+467 RYIPQLDANR
-477 TCASAGAEIARLFE
+477 TCASAGAEIARLLE
-491 EKSVLAILNTKA
+491 EKSVLVILNTKA
-503 AAWNVYD
+503 AAWSVYD
-510 EATQVLRERGYALV
+510 EAVRAFRERGHALV
-524 SFDPLLPEE
+524 TFDPHLPED
-533 ALADAARACPEDE
+533 ALADAAMACPPDDA
-546 ILCVHMSTLLCP
+546 LCVHMSTLLCP

-617 MEYGRGDVLIWNFP
+617 MEYSRGDVLIWNFP
-631 EEMRA
+631 EEARA

-642 IQHGADI
+642 VQHGADI
-649 TRGMLNASIYADEL
+649 TRTFLNSASIDNDEL
-663 DSPATINHYFKRE
+663 DSPKMIESYFNQEAR
-676 EDYYASDDNKEK
+676 YIEK
-688 KQDFPVEVRE
+688 KKEFPVEVRE

-711 GKNADAAKE
+711 GKNSRIVSGIGKY
-720 AKRRV
+720 K

-746 PDNTKSVLVPWG
+746 PDDTKSVLVPWG

-772 MREEIQLLQ
+772 MREEIRLLR
-781 RAQAYSVNVY
+781 RAQAYSVNLY
-791 DNMFKRLDDAGA
+791 DNMYRRLKNAGV
-803 IRLIGNSGVYALAD
+803 ISPIGNSGVCALAE
-817 GYYDDAGG
+817 GFYSDAGG
-825 VSTEQRELLEL
+825 VSVEQEELEL

>member
-1 MYIAHIRKSDG
+1 MYIAHIRESDG
-12 REQPLSNHC
+12 KEQTLSSHC
-21 RTVSRLCAVN
+21 RNVAALCSRGAEIV
-31 VGGSGLSKMAALIGL
+31 GLSKLAELIGL
-46 MHDMGKATDKFRDY
+46 THDMGKATDKFEDY
-60 LRTALDGGNPKS
+60 LRAVLRNDKASS

-81 IYAYRRWFL
+81 IYAYRRWFM
-90 RENASACERAAA
+90 RENAPACERAAA
-102 QIVMLCILGHHAGLE
+102 QIAMLCILGHHAGLT
-117 DCLDTKG
+117 DCLDVKG
-124 TSPLLDKIKA
+124 RSTLLEKME
-134 EAAPAYVG
+134 EAASVHADE
-142 RAIAWFLKN
+142 AIAWFLQN

-156 ELDALFESACRELSA
+156 ELDALFESACREISA

-180 ADTEIVLGLASR
+180 ANTEIALGLTGR
-192 LLLSALVDA
+192 FLLSVLVDA

-207 CFEYGEN
+207 CFEYDEN
-214 PLETAASPDW
+214 PLEAAAEPDW

-237 HLSGKGEIN
+237 HLSGEGEIN

-260 ASETG
+260 ASDTG
-265 IVTLSV
+265 VVTLSV

-288 AALNGQTRIF
+288 AALNGQRRIF

-331 VVDKADE
+331 VV
-338 RRADRPAGRHSNAV
+338 
-352 ESEDEQD
+352 ESEEEQT

-367 WDSDIVLTSLV
+367 WDSDIILTSLV

-421 AIRFLTKYGHSTVVL
+421 AIRFLTQYCRSTVVL

-446 SPAPDELMP
+446 TPAPVELMP

-467 RYAAQLDASR
+467 RYIPQLDADR
-477 TCASAGAEIARLFE
+477 TCASAGAEIARMLE

-503 AAWNVYD
+503 AAWSVYD
-510 EATQVLRERGYALV
+510 EAVRAFRERGHALV
-524 SFDPLLPEE
+524 TFDPHLPED
-533 ALADAARACPEDE
+533 ALADAAMACPPDDA
-546 ILCVHMSTLLCP
+546 LCVHMSTLLCP
-558 AHRKKLIAWIKAWLK
+558 AHRKKLIAWIKAWLR

-603 LPSIVQAAGRANRN
+603 LPSVVQAAGRANRN
-617 MEYGRGDVLIWNFP
+617 MEYSRGDVLIWNFP
-631 EEMRA
+631 EEARA
-636 LARLED
+636 LARLEE

-649 TRGMLNASIYADEL
+649 TRTFLNSASIDSDKL
-663 DSPATINHYFKRE
+663 DSPKMIENYFNQEAR
-676 EDYYASDDNKEK
+676 YIEK
-688 KQDFPVEVRE
+688 KKEFPVEVRE

-711 GKNADAAKE
+711 GKNTDAVRE
-720 AKRRV
+720 AGRRKW
-725 SLKPLV
+725 LKPLV

-746 PDNTKSVLVPWG
+746 PDDTKSVLVPWG

-772 MREEIQLLQ
+772 MREEIRLLR
-781 RAQAYSVNVY
+781 RAQAYSVNLY
-791 DNMFKRLDDAGA
+791 DNMFKRLNDAGA
-803 IRLIGNSGVYALAD
+803 ISLIGNSGVCALAE
-817 GYYDDAGG
+817 GFYSDAGG
-825 VSTEQRELLEL
+825 VSVEQSELEL
-836 LEL
+836 LEW

>member
-1 MYIAHIRKSDG
+1 MYIAHIRESDG
-12 REQPLSNHC
+12 KEQTLSSHC
-21 RTVSRLCAVN
+21 RNVAALCSRGAEIV
-31 VGGSGLSKMAALIGL
+31 GLSKLAELIGL
-46 MHDMGKATDKFRDY
+46 THDMGKATDEFADY
-60 LRTALDGGNPKS
+60 LRAALRDDKAKS

-81 IYAYRRWFL
+81 IYAYRRWFM

-102 QIVMLCILGHHAGLE
+102 QIAMLCILGHHAGLT
-117 DCLDTKG
+117 DCLDVKG
-124 TSPLLDKIKA
+124 QSSLLDKMQA
-134 EAAPAYVG
+134 EAVPVHADE
-142 RAIAWFLKN
+142 AIAWFLQN

-171 LFPDLDKPS
+171 LFHDLDKPS
-180 ADTEIVLGLASR
+180 ADTEIALGLVSR
-192 LLLSALVDA
+192 LMLSALVDA

-207 CFEYGEN
+207 CFEYDEN
-214 PLETAASPDW
+214 PFEAASAPDW

-231 EQFRRT
+231 ERFRRT
-237 HLSGKGEIN
+237 HLSGEGDIN
-246 RIRADISDLCWEKA
+246 RIRADISDLCWQKA
-260 ASETG
+260 ASDTG
-265 IVTLSV
+265 VVTLSV

-288 AALNGQTRIF
+288 AALNGQRRLF

-331 VVDKADE
+331 VIESEDE
-338 RRADRPAGRHSNAV
+338 RRADRSAGRHSNA

-359 AYKRLTER
+359 TYKRLTER
-367 WDSDIVLTSLV
+367 WDSDIILTSLV

-421 AIRFLTKYGHSTVVL
+421 AIQFLTQYCRSTVML

-441 PRLSL
+441 PRLSFT
-446 SPAPDELMP
+446 PAPVELMP

-467 RYAAQLDASR
+467 RYIPQLDAER
-477 TCASAGAEIARLFE
+477 TCASAGAEIARLLE

-503 AAWNVYD
+503 AAWSVYD
-510 EATQVLRERGYALV
+510 EATRILRERGHALAA
-524 SFDPLLPEE
+524 FDPLLPED
-533 ALADAARACPEDE
+533 ALADAARVCSPDE

-558 AHRKKLIAWIKAWLK
+558 AHRKKLIAWIKAWLR

-603 LPSIVQAAGRANRN
+603 LPSVVQAAGRANRN
-617 MEYGRGDVLIWNFP
+617 MEYGCGDVLIWNFP
-631 EEMRA
+631 EEARA
-636 LARLED
+636 LAHLED
-642 IQHGADI
+642 VQHGADI
-649 TRGMLNASIYADEL
+649 TRGMLNASIYADAL
-663 DSPATINHYFKRE
+663 DSPATINRYFERE
-676 EDYYASDDNKEK
+676 EEYIKDKQKFPATDDSGK
-688 KQDFPVEVRE
+688 KI
-698 DGLRKSCYLTDLL
+698 YLTRLL
-711 GKNADAAKE
+711 GKNADAVQSAS
-720 AKRRV
+720 RFR

-746 PDNTKSVLVPWG
+746 PDDTKSVLVPWG
-758 GGAELIA
+758 GGAALIA

-772 MREEIQLLQ
+772 MREEIRLLR
-781 RAQAYSVNVY
+781 RAQAYSVNLY
-791 DNMFKRLDDAGA
+791 DNMYRRLKNAGA
-803 IRLIGNSGVYALAD
+803 ISLIGNSGVCALAE
-817 GYYDDAGG
+817 GFYSDAGG
-825 VSTEQRELLEL
+825 VSVEQKELEL
-836 LEL
+836 LMC